1 MAGLDREVELQIR
14 AQDYSGKTINEVKNN
29 LKKLRDEFAKQSQ
42 AAQTGQADIA
52 KFEQTIK
59 ELVAT
64 TDQLATLRKQAKNF
78 EELGNNIQ
86 DMRTKL
92 SKLQT
97 DETALLN
104 TISQTGNATK
114 AQAGALKRLQD
125 NIVSLTNKI
134 DKADTSWN
142 KQRLELELLGVSTRD
157 LTKEQTRLSV
167 AQQIAL
173 RMLAQQRAAQKNV
186 VATQNAATAAIDA
199 QTRALERQAQAAK
212 AANTAN
218 RVNNNR
224 PTTNTTRQSTSDA
237 LRNAQMPSNQ
247 RTTQSL
253 GGMAGVIQSSNRIIQ
268 AGTQDLK
275 EYENALNLVATASQ
289 RLKTLANLADVFQRQ
304 KEAVDKTG
312 AEYQQLRAEFKQL
325 EKAMTGTGAVTQQQ
339 EARFNELA
347 ARLQNVSARLT
358 QERTELA
365 QTRSELQQAGVST
378 KNFAGTQQQLIN
390 MSNQLA
396 ATQNNLQNAL
406 ARTRQQQEAQAAAAK
421 AAAQAQQQAAL
432 QNAIR
437 QQTQAINQQRQSL
450 IDLVNIERQRVATQS
465 QLASAVQNA
474 LNPQRQYLQTLQS
487 TAQTIVSTRT
497 VYRNTESDINELRAA
512 QERLVASQKRLQQ
525 IAGQIDDYQRQKQA
539 VVAMRNEYN
548 QLRQRANQL
557 AQTLRSGNGTQQQVA
572 EYQRLIQ
579 TMNRMGAEYAQS
591 RVALDRMDAELRQ
604 AGVQTN
610 NLAQSQQRLIRSARA
625 STNALNQLNA
635 AIQNNIREQRNLHG
649 GLGRGINASRTSL
662 DFFQRLRGQVL
673 ALTSAYIGLY
683 GAIGLFNKVI
693 QAGKDGYQLKLYTE
707 ILADPESAWGKETTA
722 SGMEKYFRDTA
733 ERMGLRLQD
742 VINDGG
748 KFFMASRDS
757 GIKMNQAQFT
767 FEQFSGLGS
776 LMGVDKETQAGIMKA
791 LTQMFAK
798 GKVQAE
804 ELRGQLGDRMPQ
816 AVSLFTKALGVTSAE
831 FEKMLKDGKVTSDV
845 ILQAGQQ
852 IEKTYGKQMQKAFS
866 TLTSEQNRLSN
877 SFQNWLRLINDAGV
891 AENFK
896 QLVIELT
903 QFFKSDTGKEWA
915 MRIAEVLNVVINGLR
930 WCVKNANLLI
940 TVFGALFAMF
950 AIQAVAAVAIGFMRL
965 AANMNFVKKAAK
977 GALEYLLKFARVLPA
992 TGMAGLG
999 FMQVLAL
1006 IVKAFARLFV
1016 FVTIGK
1022 AILQTFEKLSGEA
1035 ITFESVFRN
1044 VVDAIILMF
1053 DVMDM
1058 LLDGLTTAIAY
1069 VAETISD
1076 VFVAILGDS
1085 KTASEESSKLWGAS
1099 LGNTEGGFTGLLQ
1112 VASNVMD
1119 AIVAAVKS
1127 AVIISGGWLD
1137 VLIRKLKLEDASF
1150 DEVNASKIY
1159 DDIATEQMENGFAAR
1174 LNRRIAD
1181 RKAQPQKQSIGGGTK
1196 LTDLSTNKTPDAEE
1210 DEKAQQRI
1218 EKEREKAERA
1228 REKAEQAALKRLE
1241 KQLEYQKAIQWYLKS
1256 AQGLLK
1262 AEQDS
1267 GNYAAYMKRLYAETQ
1282 GRYAAPTTTAT
1293 VSRAS
1298 STEVANQIAQQVN
1311 YKINPSVQGLRRKAG
1326 AEAAGSA
1333 HGGTYAAAR
1342 IIQDELGN
1350 ELRWFSAFRDRYHVG
1365 TTSKHNQGL
1374 AFDATFNTGVRGSDK
1389 AIAAL
1394 TNALNKLGYVSG
1406 RDYKILDE
1414 YRVPSK
1420 RSTGGHLH
1428 FQWQNAQIA
1437 EMFAK
1442 GLRGSGGVPV
1452 TVKSG
1457 SDDAYKAER
1466 AVWQTER
1473 RESQFAQ
1480 NAESFMEK
1488 ADALQAEILN
1498 KAREQSVDLLRNNGL
1513 TVDALMN
1520 KASVEIDVQNPL
1532 SVDEISNAFDKL
1544 IKPDFE
1550 RQANETA
1557 ALLYAQLKEDVGTE
1571 QARAMFDAYLPK
1583 VKLLYNEKAKEE
1595 LGKIIDERFSAIVEK
1610 GNIQS
1615 EASDNYLNA
1624 LKAQVLA
1631 GTLAPDDA
1639 MRKMQRFQEGITA
1652 EIKRQI
1658 AAIDAFL
1665 SSEAAKNLP
1674 APQLAKM
1681 QMQREDLAA
1690 KIGSGSAGSPNAAR
1704 EQADAMFEAQ
1714 VSKINAE
1721 LEQRKAQEELLIT
1734 MYRNGQI
1741 TQEAYYAKLNE
1752 QMSESDVRLQ
1762 SLVASAQQLQAA
1774 FGDVASASATLAL
1787 ENATNNAA
1795 VSIGKL
1801 NQEQENAKAI
1811 NEELKNGFVSTFK
1824 AGAQA
1829 IAGMVTGQKTL
1840 ADGFMDV
1847 MAAFGQWAADFLMKI
1862 AEMILQQLLLNA
1874 LQGAF
1879 GGASMTGGLGGA
1891 MASVMT
1897 GITAAKRHNGGLAG
1911 QGVGRSYS
1919 PLVFA
1924 NAPRYHTGGIVG
1936 LQPNEVPAI
1945 LQRGEEVLTK
1955 QDPRHRNN
1963 GGASGSS
1970 GSEQPITVVNS
1981 FDPIDALGKA
1991 LASTKGRKVLIKAS
2005 SKERKA
2011 FRSFR

>member
-14 AQDYSGKTINEVKNN
+14 AQDYSGKTIKEVKNN

-42 AAQTGQADIA
+42 AAQTGQVDIA
-52 KFEQTIK
+52 KYEQTIK

-78 EELGNNIQ
+78 EELGKNIN
-86 DMRTKL
+86 DMRTQL
-92 SKLQT
+92 SKLQA
-97 DETALLN
+97 DEVALQN
-104 TISQTGNATK
+104 TIAQTGAATK
-114 AQAGALKRLQD
+114 AQAGALKHLQSS
-125 NIVSLTNKI
+125 ITSLTSKI

-157 LTKEQTRLSV
+157 LAKEQIRLSL
-167 AQQIAL
+167 AQQVAL
-173 RMLAQQRAAQKNV
+173 RMLANQRNAQKSI
-186 VATQNAATAAIDA
+186 VATQNAATAAIEA
-199 QTRALERQAQAAK
+199 QTRALERQAQASR
-212 AANTAN
+212 AANAASK
-218 RVNNNR
+218 VNSSK
-224 PTTNTTRQSTSDA
+224 PTTNAIRQSTSDA
-237 LRNAQMPSNQ
+237 LRNAQMSNNQ
-247 RTTQSL
+247 RATQSL
-253 GGMAGVIQSSNRIIQ
+253 GGMASVIQSSNRIIQ
-268 AGTQDLK
+268 TGTQDLK
-275 EYENALNLVATASQ
+275 EYENALNLVGNASQ
-289 RLKTLANLADVFQRQ
+289 RLKTLANLADTFQRQ

-312 AEYQQLRAEFKQL
+312 AEYQQLLTEFKQL
-325 EKAMTGTGAVTQQQ
+325 EKALTGTGVVTKQQ

-365 QTRSELQQAGVST
+365 QTRAELQQAGVST

-406 ARTRQQQEAQAAAAK
+406 ARTRQQQEAQAQAAK
-421 AAAQAQQQAAL
+421 AAALAQQQAAL

-437 QQTQAINQQRQSL
+437 QQTQAISQQRQSL

-465 QLASAVQNA
+465 QLASAIQNA
-474 LNPQRQYLQTLQS
+474 LNPQRKYLETLQA

-548 QLRQRANQL
+548 QLRQKANQL

-635 AIQNNIREQRNLHG
+635 AIQNNIREQRNLNG
-649 GLGRGINASRTSL
+649 RFGRGINASRTSL

-683 GAIGLFNKVI
+683 GAIELFNKVI

-733 ERMGLRLQD
+733 DRMGLRLQD

-748 KFFMASRDS
+748 KFFMASRDT
-757 GIKMNQAQFT
+757 GIKMNQAQFI

-776 LMGVDKETQAGIMKA
+776 VMGVDKETQAGIMKA

-798 GKVQAE
+798 NKVQAE

-831 FEKMLKDGKVTSDV
+831 FEKMLEDGKVTSDV
-845 ILQAGQQ
+845 IFQAGQQ

-877 SFQNWLRLINDAGV
+877 SFQDWLRLINDAGV
-891 AENFK
+891 ADNFK

-915 MRIAEVLNVVINGLR
+915 MRMVEALNIVINGLR

-940 TVFGALFAMF
+940 TVFGSLFATF

-992 TGMAGLG
+992 AGMAGMG

-1016 FVTIGK
+1016 LVTIGK

-1035 ITFESVFRN
+1035 ITFESILHN
-1044 VVDAIILMF
+1044 VIDTLTLVF

-1058 LLDGLTTAIAY
+1058 LLDGLTTTIVY

-1127 AVIISGGWLD
+1127 AVIVVGGWLD

-1150 DEVNASKIY
+1150 DEINAAKIY
-1159 DDIATEQMENGFAAR
+1159 DDIATEQSQNGFASR
-1174 LNRRIAD
+1174 LNARIAS

-1210 DEKAQQRI
+1210 DAKAQQRI
-1218 EKEREKAERA
+1218 EQEREKAERA

-1282 GRYAAPTTTAT
+1282 GRYAASYVQPSSVSTSAPITQSFSEFDKRLTASLKRNAVAFGGT
-1293 VSRAS
+1293 IHGECAKGVRVGLEKAFGTRLGGMGNGNQLIGNLVRSGKARQLGYKEIAFDPKTYAPQVGDIMSLSRTSTRAGSRAGH
-1298 STEVANQIAQQVN
+1298 VAI
-1311 YKINPSVQGLRRKAG
+1311 RG
-1326 AEAAGSA
+1326 ADSW
-1333 HGGTYAAAR
+1333 YADGKQNRA
-1342 IIQDELGN
+1342 LGN
-1350 ELRWFSAFRDRYHVG
+1350 TIAFKEQDYRNILNGNITVRVLRLANKSGKDLPIG
-1365 TTSKHNQGL
+1365 SKQ
-1374 AFDATFNTGVRGSDK
+1374 
-1389 AIAAL
+1389 
-1394 TNALNKLGYVSG
+1394 
-1406 RDYKILDE
+1406 
-1414 YRVPSK
+1414 
-1420 RSTGGHLH
+1420 
-1428 FQWQNAQIA
+1428 
-1437 EMFAK
+1437 
-1442 GLRGSGGVPV
+1442 PV
-1452 TVKSG
+1452 TA
-1457 SDDAYKAER
+1457 DDWKAEK
-1466 AVWQTER
+1466 

-1488 ADALQAEILN
+1488 ADELQAEIL
-1498 KAREQSVDLLRNNGL
+1498 KRAREQSTDLLRNNGI
-1513 TVDALMN
+1513 TVEALMN
-1520 KASVEIDVQNPL
+1520 RAEIDVQNPL
-1532 SVDEISNAFDKL
+1532 SVDEISNAFERL
-1544 IKPDFE
+1544 IKPDFD
-1550 RQANETA
+1550 RQAEETA

-1583 VKLLYNEKAKEE
+1583 VKSLYNEKAKEE

-1615 EASDNYLNA
+1615 EASGNYLNA

-1681 QMQREDLAA
+1681 QMQREELAA

-1774 FGDVASASATLAL
+1774 FGGVASASATLAL
-1787 ENATNNAA
+1787 ENATNSAA

-1874 LQGAF
+1874 LQDAF
-1879 GGASMTGGLGGA
+1879 GGESMTGGLGGA
-1891 MASVMT
+1891 IARAIT

-1911 QGVGRSYS
+1911 QGVGRLYS

-1963 GGASGSS
+1963 GGASGNS

>member
-14 AQDYSGKTINEVKNN
+14 AQDYSGKTIKEVKNN

-52 KFEQTIK
+52 KYEQTIK

-78 EELGNNIQ
+78 EELGKNIN
-86 DMRTKL
+86 DMRTQL
-92 SKLQT
+92 SKLQA
-97 DETALLN
+97 DEVALQN
-104 TISQTGNATK
+104 TIAQTGAATK
-114 AQAGALKRLQD
+114 AQAGALKHLQSS
-125 NIVSLTNKI
+125 ITSLTSKI
-134 DKADTSWN
+134 DKADTAWN

-157 LTKEQTRLSV
+157 LVKEQNRLSL

-173 RMLAQQRAAQKNV
+173 RMLANQRNAQKSII
-186 VATQNAATAAIDA
+186 ATQNAATAAIEA
-199 QTRALERQAQAAK
+199 QTRALERQAQASR
-212 AANTAN
+212 AANAASK
-218 RVNNNR
+218 VNSSK
-224 PTTNTTRQSTSDA
+224 PTTNTIRPSTSDA
-237 LRNAQMPSNQ
+237 LRNAQMSNNQ
-247 RTTQSL
+247 RATQSL
-253 GGMAGVIQSSNRIIQ
+253 GGMASVIQSSNRIIQ
-268 AGTQDLK
+268 TGTQDLK
-275 EYENALNLVATASQ
+275 EYENALNLVGNASQ
-289 RLKTLANLADVFQRQ
+289 RLKTLANLADTFQRQ

-312 AEYQQLRAEFKQL
+312 AEYQQLHTEFKQL
-325 EKAMTGTGAVTQQQ
+325 EKALTGTGAVTKQQ

-347 ARLQNVSARLT
+347 ARLLNVSARLT

-365 QTRSELQQAGVST
+365 QTRAELQQAGVST

-406 ARTRQQQEAQAAAAK
+406 ARTRQQQEAAK
-421 AAAQAQQQAAL
+421 AAALAQQQAAL

-465 QLASAVQNA
+465 QLASAIQNA
-474 LNPQRQYLQTLQS
+474 LNPQRKYLETLQA

-548 QLRQRANQL
+548 QLRQKANQL

-635 AIQNNIREQRNLHG
+635 AIQNNIREQRNLNG
-649 GLGRGINASRTSL
+649 SFGRGINTSRTSL

-767 FEQFSGLGS
+767 FEQFSGLGG

-915 MRIAEVLNVVINGLR
+915 MRIAEALNVVINGLR
-930 WCVKNANLLI
+930 WSVKNANVLI
-940 TVFGALFAMF
+940 TVFGSLFAMF
-950 AIQAVAAVAIGFMRL
+950 AIQAVAALAIGFMRL
-965 AANMNFVKKAAK
+965 AANMNFVKTAAK
-977 GALEYLLKFARVLPA
+977 GALEYLLKFARVLPTA
-992 TGMAGLG
+992 GMAGMG
-999 FMQVLAL
+999 FVQVLTL

-1044 VVDAIILMF
+1044 VVDTIILVF
-1053 DVMDM
+1053 DVMDV

-1085 KTASEESSKLWGAS
+1085 KTASEKSSKLWGAS

-1127 AVIISGGWLD
+1127 AVIVAGGWLD
-1137 VLIRKLKLEDASF
+1137 VLVRKLKLEDASF
-1150 DEVNASKIY
+1150 DEINAAKIY
-1159 DDIATEQMENGFAAR
+1159 DDIATEQSKNGFAAR
-1174 LNRRIAD
+1174 LNARIAS

-1210 DEKAQQRI
+1210 DAKAQQRI

-1282 GRYAAPTTTAT
+1282 GRYAASYVQPSSVSTSAPITQSFSEFDKRLTASLKRNAVAFGGT
-1293 VSRAS
+1293 IHGECAKGVRVGLEKAFGTRLGGLGNGNQLIGNLVRSGKAKQLGYKEIAFDPRTYVPQVGDIMSLSRTSTRAGSRAGH
-1298 STEVANQIAQQVN
+1298 VAMRGTDSWYADGKQNRSFGNTIAFKEQDYRNILNGKVT
-1311 YKINPSVQGLRRKAG
+1311 VRVLRLANKSG
-1326 AEAAGSA
+1326 K
-1333 HGGTYAAAR
+1333 
-1342 IIQDELGN
+1342 ELPIDG
-1350 ELRWFSAFRDRYHVG
+1350 
-1365 TTSKHNQGL
+1365 KQ
-1374 AFDATFNTGVRGSDK
+1374 
-1389 AIAAL
+1389 
-1394 TNALNKLGYVSG
+1394 
-1406 RDYKILDE
+1406 
-1414 YRVPSK
+1414 
-1420 RSTGGHLH
+1420 
-1428 FQWQNAQIA
+1428 
-1437 EMFAK
+1437 
-1442 GLRGSGGVPV
+1442 PV
-1452 TVKSG
+1452 TA
-1457 SDDAYKAER
+1457 DDWK
-1466 AVWQTER
+1466 TEK

-1488 ADALQAEILN
+1488 ADELQAEIL
-1498 KAREQSVDLLRNNGL
+1498 KRAREQSADLLRNNGITVEAL
-1513 TVDALMN
+1513 TN
-1520 KASVEIDVQNPL
+1520 DVQNPL
-1532 SVDEISNAFDKL
+1532 SVDEISNAFERL
-1544 IKPDFE
+1544 IKPDFD
-1550 RQANETA
+1550 RQAEETA

-1583 VKLLYNEKAKEE
+1583 VKSLYNEKAKEE

-1615 EASDNYLNA
+1615 EASANYLNA

-1631 GTLAPDDA
+1631 GTLAPDEA

-1681 QMQREDLAA
+1681 QMQREELAA

-1774 FGDVASASATLAL
+1774 FGGVASASTTLAL
-1787 ENATNNAA
+1787 ENATNSAA

-1840 ADGFMDV
+1840 GDGFMDV

-1879 GGASMTGGLGGA
+1879 GGESMTGGLGGA
-1891 MASVMT
+1891 TASVLT

>member
-14 AQDYSGKTINEVKNN
+14 AQDYSGKTIKEVKNN

-52 KFEQTIK
+52 KYEQTIK

-78 EELGNNIQ
+78 EELGKNIN
-86 DMRTKL
+86 DMRTQL
-92 SKLQT
+92 SKLQA
-97 DETALLN
+97 DEVALQN
-104 TISQTGNATK
+104 TITQTGAATK
-114 AQAGALKRLQD
+114 AQAGALKHLQSS
-125 NIVSLTNKI
+125 ITSLTSKI
-134 DKADTSWN
+134 DKADTAWN

-157 LTKEQTRLSV
+157 LVKEQNRLSL

-173 RMLAQQRAAQKNV
+173 RMLANQRNAQKSI
-186 VATQNAATAAIDA
+186 VATQNAATAAIEA
-199 QTRALERQAQAAK
+199 QTRALERQAQASR
-212 AANTAN
+212 AANAASK
-218 RVNNNR
+218 VNSSK
-224 PTTNTTRQSTSDA
+224 PTTNAIRQSTSDA
-237 LRNAQMPSNQ
+237 LRNAQMSNNQ
-247 RTTQSL
+247 RATQSL
-253 GGMAGVIQSSNRIIQ
+253 GGMASVIQSSNRIIQ
-268 AGTQDLK
+268 TGTQDLK
-275 EYENALNLVATASQ
+275 EYENALNLVGNASQ
-289 RLKTLANLADVFQRQ
+289 RLKTLANLVDTFQRQ

-312 AEYQQLRAEFKQL
+312 AEYQQLLTEFKQL
-325 EKAMTGTGAVTQQQ
+325 EKALTGTGAVTQQQ

-365 QTRSELQQAGVST
+365 QTRAELQQAGVST

-406 ARTRQQQEAQAAAAK
+406 ARTRQQQEAQAQAAK
-421 AAAQAQQQAAL
+421 AQQQAAL

-437 QQTQAINQQRQSL
+437 QQTQAISQQRQSL

-465 QLASAVQNA
+465 QLASAIQNA
-474 LNPQRQYLQTLQS
+474 LNPQRKYLETLQA

-548 QLRQRANQL
+548 QLRQKANQL

-635 AIQNNIREQRNLHG
+635 AIQNNIREQRNLNG
-649 GLGRGINASRTSL
+649 SFGRGINTSRTSL

-722 SGMEKYFRDTA
+722 RGMEKYFRDTA

-767 FEQFSGLGS
+767 FEQFSGLGG

-915 MRIAEVLNVVINGLR
+915 MRIAEGLNVVINGLR

-965 AANMNFVKKAAK
+965 AANMNFVKTAAK
-977 GALEYLLKFARVLPA
+977 GAVEYLLEFARVLPA
-992 TGMAGLG
+992 TGMAGMG
-999 FMQVLAL
+999 FVQVLAL
-1006 IVKAFARLFV
+1006 IVKAFARLLV

-1058 LLDGLTTAIAY
+1058 LLDGLTTSIAY
-1069 VAETISD
+1069 VAETISN

-1085 KTASEESSKLWGAS
+1085 KTASEKSSKLWAAS

-1127 AVIISGGWLD
+1127 AVIVAGGWLD
-1137 VLIRKLKLEDASF
+1137 VLVRKLKLEDASF
-1150 DEVNASKIY
+1150 DEINAAKIY
-1159 DDIATEQMENGFAAR
+1159 DDIATEQSKNGFAAR
-1174 LNRRIAD
+1174 LNARIAS
-1181 RKAQPQKQSIGGGTK
+1181 RKAQPPKQSIGGGTK

-1282 GRYAAPTTTAT
+1282 GRYAASYVQPSTSAPITQSFSEFDKSLTASLKRNAVAFGGT
-1293 VSRAS
+1293 IHGECAKGVRVGLEKAFGTRLGGLGNGNQLIGNLVRSGKARQLGYKEIAFDPRTYVPQVGDIMSLSRTSTRAGSRAGH
-1298 STEVANQIAQQVN
+1298 VAI
-1311 YKINPSVQGLRRKAG
+1311 
-1326 AEAAGSA
+1326 
-1333 HGGTYAAAR
+1333 
-1342 IIQDELGN
+1342 
-1350 ELRWFSAFRDRYHVG
+1350 
-1365 TTSKHNQGL
+1365 
-1374 AFDATFNTGVRGSDK
+1374 RGSDLWY
-1389 AIAAL
+1389 ADGRQNRSIGNTIAFKEQDYRSI
-1394 TNALNKLGYVSG
+1394 LNGNITVRVLRLANKSG
-1406 RDYKILDE
+1406 KDL
-1414 YRVPSK
+1414 
-1420 RSTGGHLH
+1420 
-1428 FQWQNAQIA
+1428 QQ
-1437 EMFAK
+1437 
-1442 GLRGSGGVPV
+1442 PV
-1452 TVKSG
+1452 TA
-1457 SDDAYKAER
+1457 DDWKAEK
-1466 AVWQTER
+1466 
-1473 RESQFAQ
+1473 RESQFVQ

-1488 ADALQAEILN
+1488 ADELQAEIL
-1498 KAREQSVDLLRNNGL
+1498 KRAREQSTDLLRNNGI
-1513 TVDALMN
+1513 TVEALMN
-1520 KASVEIDVQNPL
+1520 RAEIDVQNPL
-1532 SVDEISNAFDKL
+1532 SVDEISNAFERL
-1544 IKPDFE
+1544 IKPDFD
-1550 RQANETA
+1550 RQAEETA

-1583 VKLLYNEKAKEE
+1583 VKSLYNEKAKEE
-1595 LGKIIDERFSAIVEK
+1595 LGKIIDERFSAIMEK

-1615 EASDNYLNA
+1615 EARDNYLNA

-1674 APQLAKM
+1674 APRLAKM
-1681 QMQREDLAA
+1681 QMQREELAA
-1690 KIGSGSAGSPNAAR
+1690 KIGSGSAGAPNAAR
-1704 EQADAMFEAQ
+1704 EQADAMFETQ

-1774 FGDVASASATLAL
+1774 FGGVASASATLAL
-1787 ENATNNAA
+1787 ENATNSAT

-1862 AEMILQQLLLNA
+1862 AEMILQQLLFNA

-1879 GGASMTGGLGGA
+1879 GGASMTGGLGGV
-1891 MASVMT
+1891 MSSVMT

>member
-14 AQDYSGKTINEVKNN
+14 AQDYSGKTIKEVKNN

-52 KFEQTIK
+52 KYEQTIK

-78 EELGNNIQ
+78 EELGKNIN
-86 DMRTKL
+86 DMRTQL
-92 SKLQT
+92 SKLQA
-97 DETALLN
+97 DEVALQN
-104 TISQTGNATK
+104 TIAQTGAATK
-114 AQAGALKRLQD
+114 AQAGALKHLQSS
-125 NIVSLTNKI
+125 ITSLTSKI
-134 DKADTSWN
+134 DKADTAWN

-157 LTKEQTRLSV
+157 LVKEQNRLSL

-173 RMLAQQRAAQKNV
+173 RMLANQRNAQKSI
-186 VATQNAATAAIDA
+186 VATQNAATAAIEA
-199 QTRALERQAQAAK
+199 QTRALERQAQASR
-212 AANTAN
+212 AANAASK
-218 RVNNNR
+218 VNSSK
-224 PTTNTTRQSTSDA
+224 PTTNAIRQSTSDA
-237 LRNAQMPSNQ
+237 LRNAQMSNNQ
-247 RTTQSL
+247 RATQSL
-253 GGMAGVIQSSNRIIQ
+253 GGMASVIQSSNRIIQ
-268 AGTQDLK
+268 TGTQDLK
-275 EYENALNLVATASQ
+275 EYENALNLVGNASQ
-289 RLKTLANLADVFQRQ
+289 RLKTLANLVDTFQRQ

-312 AEYQQLRAEFKQL
+312 AEYQQLLTEFKQL
-325 EKAMTGTGAVTQQQ
+325 EKALTGTGAVTQQQ

-365 QTRSELQQAGVST
+365 QTRAELQQAGVST

-406 ARTRQQQEAQAAAAK
+406 ARTRQQQEAQAQAAK
-421 AAAQAQQQAAL
+421 AQQQAAL

-437 QQTQAINQQRQSL
+437 QQTQAISQQRQSL

-465 QLASAVQNA
+465 QLASAIQNA
-474 LNPQRQYLQTLQS
+474 LNPQRKYLETLQA

-548 QLRQRANQL
+548 QLRQKANQL

-635 AIQNNIREQRNLHG
+635 AIQNNIREQRNLNG
-649 GLGRGINASRTSL
+649 SFGRGINTSRTSL

-722 SGMEKYFRDTA
+722 RGMEKYFRDTA

-767 FEQFSGLGS
+767 FEQFSGLGG

-915 MRIAEVLNVVINGLR
+915 MRIAEGLNVVINGLR

-977 GALEYLLKFARVLPA
+977 GAVEYLLEFARVLPA
-992 TGMAGLG
+992 TGMAGMG
-999 FMQVLAL
+999 FVQVLAL
-1006 IVKAFARLFV
+1006 IVKAFARLLV

-1069 VAETISD
+1069 VAETISN

-1085 KTASEESSKLWGAS
+1085 KTASEKSSKLWAAS

-1127 AVIISGGWLD
+1127 AVIVAGGWLD
-1137 VLIRKLKLEDASF
+1137 VLVRKLKLEDASF
-1150 DEVNASKIY
+1150 DEINAAKIY
-1159 DDIATEQMENGFAAR
+1159 EDIATEQSKNGFAAR
-1174 LNRRIAD
+1174 LNARIAS
-1181 RKAQPQKQSIGGGTK
+1181 RKAQPPKQSIGGGTK
-1196 LTDLSTNKTPDAEE
+1196 LTDLSPNKTPDAEE

-1282 GRYAAPTTTAT
+1282 GRYAASYVQPSTSAPITQSFSEFDKSLTASLKRNAVAFGGT
-1293 VSRAS
+1293 IHGECAKGVRVGLEKAFGTRLGGLGNGNQLIGNLVRSGKARQLGYKEIAFDPRTYVPQVGDIMSLSRTSTRAGSRAGH
-1298 STEVANQIAQQVN
+1298 VAI
-1311 YKINPSVQGLRRKAG
+1311 
-1326 AEAAGSA
+1326 
-1333 HGGTYAAAR
+1333 
-1342 IIQDELGN
+1342 
-1350 ELRWFSAFRDRYHVG
+1350 
-1365 TTSKHNQGL
+1365 
-1374 AFDATFNTGVRGSDK
+1374 RGSDLWY
-1389 AIAAL
+1389 ADGRQNRSIGNTIAFKEQDYRSI
-1394 TNALNKLGYVSG
+1394 LNGNITVRVLRLANKSG
-1406 RDYKILDE
+1406 KDL
-1414 YRVPSK
+1414 
-1420 RSTGGHLH
+1420 
-1428 FQWQNAQIA
+1428 QQ
-1437 EMFAK
+1437 
-1442 GLRGSGGVPV
+1442 PV
-1452 TVKSG
+1452 TA
-1457 SDDAYKAER
+1457 DDWKAEK
-1466 AVWQTER
+1466 
-1473 RESQFAQ
+1473 RESQFVQ

-1488 ADALQAEILN
+1488 ADELQAEIL
-1498 KAREQSVDLLRNNGL
+1498 KRAREQSTDLLRNNGI
-1513 TVDALMN
+1513 TVEALMN
-1520 KASVEIDVQNPL
+1520 RAEIDVQNPL
-1532 SVDEISNAFDKL
+1532 SVDEISNAFERL
-1544 IKPDFE
+1544 IKPDFD
-1550 RQANETA
+1550 RQAEETA

-1583 VKLLYNEKAKEE
+1583 VKSLYNEKAKEE
-1595 LGKIIDERFSAIVEK
+1595 LGKIIDERFSAIMEK

-1615 EASDNYLNA
+1615 EARDNYFNA

-1681 QMQREDLAA
+1681 QMQREELAA
-1690 KIGSGSAGSPNAAR
+1690 KIGSGSAGAPNAAR
-1704 EQADAMFEAQ
+1704 EQADAMFETQ

-1774 FGDVASASATLAL
+1774 FGGVASASATLAL
-1787 ENATNNAA
+1787 ENATNSAT

-1862 AEMILQQLLLNA
+1862 AEMILQQLLFNA

-1879 GGASMTGGLGGA
+1879 GGASMTGGLGGV
-1891 MASVMT
+1891 MSSVMT

>member
-14 AQDYSGKTINEVKNN
+14 AQDYSGKTIKEVKNN

-52 KFEQTIK
+52 KYEQTIK

-78 EELGNNIQ
+78 EELGKNIN
-86 DMRTKL
+86 DMRTQL
-92 SKLQT
+92 SKLQA
-97 DETALLN
+97 DEVALQN
-104 TISQTGNATK
+104 TIAQTGAATK
-114 AQAGALKRLQD
+114 AQAGALKHLQSS
-125 NIVSLTNKI
+125 ITSLTSKI
-134 DKADTSWN
+134 DKADTAWN

-157 LTKEQTRLSV
+157 LVKEQNRLSL

-173 RMLAQQRAAQKNV
+173 RMLANQRNAQKSI
-186 VATQNAATAAIDA
+186 VATQNAATAAIEA
-199 QTRALERQAQAAK
+199 QTRALERQAQASR
-212 AANTAN
+212 AANAASK
-218 RVNNNR
+218 VNSSK
-224 PTTNTTRQSTSDA
+224 PTTNAIRQSTSDA
-237 LRNAQMPSNQ
+237 LRNAQMSNNQ
-247 RTTQSL
+247 RATQSL
-253 GGMAGVIQSSNRIIQ
+253 GGMASVIQSSNRIIQ
-268 AGTQDLK
+268 TGTQDLK
-275 EYENALNLVATASQ
+275 EYENALNLVGNASQ
-289 RLKTLANLADVFQRQ
+289 RLKTLANLVDTFQRQ

-312 AEYQQLRAEFKQL
+312 AEYQQLLTEFKQL
-325 EKAMTGTGAVTQQQ
+325 EKALTGTGAVTQQQ

-365 QTRSELQQAGVST
+365 QTRAELQQAGVST

-406 ARTRQQQEAQAAAAK
+406 ARTRQQQEAQAQAAK
-421 AAAQAQQQAAL
+421 AQQQAAL

-437 QQTQAINQQRQSL
+437 QQTQAISQQRQSL

-465 QLASAVQNA
+465 QLASAIQNA
-474 LNPQRQYLQTLQS
+474 LNPQRKYLETLQA

-548 QLRQRANQL
+548 QLRQKANQL

-635 AIQNNIREQRNLHG
+635 AIQNNIREQRNLNG
-649 GLGRGINASRTSL
+649 SFGRGINTSRTSL

-722 SGMEKYFRDTA
+722 RGMEKYFRDTA

-767 FEQFSGLGS
+767 FEQFSGLGG

-915 MRIAEVLNVVINGLR
+915 MRIAEGLNVVINGLR

-965 AANMNFVKKAAK
+965 AASMNFVKKAAK

-992 TGMAGLG
+992 TGMAGMG
-999 FMQVLAL
+999 FVQVLAL
-1006 IVKAFARLFV
+1006 IVKAFARLLV

-1069 VAETISD
+1069 VAETISN

-1085 KTASEESSKLWGAS
+1085 KTASEKSSKLWAAS

-1127 AVIISGGWLD
+1127 AVIVAGGWLD
-1137 VLIRKLKLEDASF
+1137 VLVRKLKLEDASF
-1150 DEVNASKIY
+1150 DEINAAKIY
-1159 DDIATEQMENGFAAR
+1159 DDIATEQSKNGFAAR
-1174 LNRRIAD
+1174 LNARIAS
-1181 RKAQPQKQSIGGGTK
+1181 RKAQPPKQSIGGGTK

-1282 GRYAAPTTTAT
+1282 GRYAASYVQPSTSAPITQSFSEFDKSLTASLKRNAVAFGGT
-1293 VSRAS
+1293 IHGECAKGVRVGLEKAFGTRLGGLGNGNQVIGNLVRSGKARQLGYKEIAFDPRTYVPQVGDIMSLSRTSTRAGSRAGH
-1298 STEVANQIAQQVN
+1298 VAI
-1311 YKINPSVQGLRRKAG
+1311 
-1326 AEAAGSA
+1326 
-1333 HGGTYAAAR
+1333 
-1342 IIQDELGN
+1342 
-1350 ELRWFSAFRDRYHVG
+1350 
-1365 TTSKHNQGL
+1365 
-1374 AFDATFNTGVRGSDK
+1374 RGSDLWY
-1389 AIAAL
+1389 ADGRQNRSIGNTIAFKEQDYRSI
-1394 TNALNKLGYVSG
+1394 LNGNITVRVLRLANKSG
-1406 RDYKILDE
+1406 KDL
-1414 YRVPSK
+1414 
-1420 RSTGGHLH
+1420 
-1428 FQWQNAQIA
+1428 QQ
-1437 EMFAK
+1437 
-1442 GLRGSGGVPV
+1442 PV
-1452 TVKSG
+1452 TA
-1457 SDDAYKAER
+1457 DDWKAEK
-1466 AVWQTER
+1466 
-1473 RESQFAQ
+1473 RESQFVQ

-1488 ADALQAEILN
+1488 ADELQAEIL
-1498 KAREQSVDLLRNNGL
+1498 KRAREQSTDLLRNNGI
-1513 TVDALMN
+1513 TVEALMN
-1520 KASVEIDVQNPL
+1520 RAEIDVQNPL
-1532 SVDEISNAFDKL
+1532 SVDEISNAFERL
-1544 IKPDFE
+1544 IKPDFD
-1550 RQANETA
+1550 RQAEETA

-1583 VKLLYNEKAKEE
+1583 VKSLYNEKAKEE
-1595 LGKIIDERFSAIVEK
+1595 LGKIIDERFSAIMEK

-1615 EASDNYLNA
+1615 EARDNYFNA

-1681 QMQREDLAA
+1681 QMQREELAA

-1704 EQADAMFEAQ
+1704 EQADAMFETQ

-1774 FGDVASASATLAL
+1774 FGGVASASATLAL
-1787 ENATNNAA
+1787 ENATNSAT

-1862 AEMILQQLLLNA
+1862 AEMILQQLLFNA

-1879 GGASMTGGLGGA
+1879 GGASMTGGLGGV
-1891 MASVMT
+1891 MSSVMT

>member
-14 AQDYSGKTINEVKNN
+14 AQDYSGKTIKEVKNN

-52 KFEQTIK
+52 KYEQTIK

-78 EELGNNIQ
+78 EELGKNIN
-86 DMRTKL
+86 DMRTQL
-92 SKLQT
+92 SKLQA
-97 DETALLN
+97 DEAALQN
-104 TISQTGNATK
+104 TIAQTGTATK
-114 AQAGALKRLQD
+114 AQAGALKHLQSS
-125 NIVSLTNKI
+125 ITSLTSKI

-157 LTKEQTRLSV
+157 LVKEQNRLSL

-173 RMLAQQRAAQKNV
+173 RMLANQRNAQKSV
-186 VATQNAATAAIDA
+186 VATQNAATAAIEA
-199 QTRALERQAQAAK
+199 QTRALERQAQASR
-212 AANTAN
+212 AANAASK
-218 RVNNNR
+218 VNSSK
-224 PTTNTTRQSTSDA
+224 PTTNATRQSTSDA
-237 LRNAQMPSNQ
+237 LRNAQMSNNQ
-247 RTTQSL
+247 RATQSL
-253 GGMAGVIQSSNRIIQ
+253 GGMASVIQSSNRIIQ
-268 AGTQDLK
+268 TGTQDLK
-275 EYENALNLVATASQ
+275 EYENALNLVGNASQ
-289 RLKTLANLADVFQRQ
+289 RLKTLANLADTFQRQ

-312 AEYQQLRAEFKQL
+312 AEYQQLRTEFKQL
-325 EKAMTGTGAVTQQQ
+325 EKALTGTGAVTKQQ

-365 QTRSELQQAGVST
+365 QTRAELQQAGVST

-406 ARTRQQQEAQAAAAK
+406 ARTRQQQEAQAQAAK
-421 AAAQAQQQAAL
+421 AAALAQQQAAL

-437 QQTQAINQQRQSL
+437 QQTQAISQQRQSL

-465 QLASAVQNA
+465 QLASAIQNA
-474 LNPQRQYLQTLQS
+474 LNPQRKYLETLQA

-548 QLRQRANQL
+548 QLRQKANQL

-635 AIQNNIREQRNLHG
+635 AIQNNIREQRNLNG
-649 GLGRGINASRTSL
+649 SFGRGINTSRTSL

-683 GAIGLFNKVI
+683 GAIELFNKVI

-903 QFFKSDTGKEWA
+903 QFFKSDAGKEWA
-915 MRIAEVLNVVINGLR
+915 MRIADALNVVINGLR

-940 TVFGALFAMF
+940 TVFGSLFAIF
-950 AIQAVAAVAIGFMRL
+950 AIQAVSAVAIGFMRL
-965 AANMNFVKKAAK
+965 AASMNFVKKAAK

-992 TGMAGLG
+992 TGMAGMG
-999 FMQVLAL
+999 FTQVLAL

-1044 VVDAIILMF
+1044 VIDTLTLVF

-1058 LLDGLTTAIAY
+1058 LLDGLTTTIAY

-1127 AVIISGGWLD
+1127 AVIVAGGWLD
-1137 VLIRKLKLEDASF
+1137 VLVRKLKLEDASF
-1150 DEVNASKIY
+1150 DEINAAKIY
-1159 DDIATEQMENGFAAR
+1159 DDIATEQSKNGFAAR
-1174 LNRRIAD
+1174 LNARIAS

-1282 GRYAAPTTTAT
+1282 GRYAASSVPTASVSTSAPITQSFSEFDKRLTASLKRNAVAFGGT
-1293 VSRAS
+1293 IHGECAKGVRVGLEKAFGTRLGGLGNGNQLIGNLVRSGKARQLGYKEIAFDPKTYAPQVGDIMSLSRTSTRAGSRAGH
-1298 STEVANQIAQQVN
+1298 VAM
-1311 YKINPSVQGLRRKAG
+1311 
-1326 AEAAGSA
+1326 
-1333 HGGTYAAAR
+1333 
-1342 IIQDELGN
+1342 
-1350 ELRWFSAFRDRYHVG
+1350 
-1365 TTSKHNQGL
+1365 
-1374 AFDATFNTGVRGSDK
+1374 RGSDSWYADGK
-1389 AIAAL
+1389 QNRAIGNTIAFKEQDYRSI
-1394 TNALNKLGYVSG
+1394 LNGNITVRVLRLANKSG
-1406 RDYKILDE
+1406 KELPIDGK
-1414 YRVPSK
+1414 
-1420 RSTGGHLH
+1420 
-1428 FQWQNAQIA
+1428 Q
-1437 EMFAK
+1437 
-1442 GLRGSGGVPV
+1442 PV
-1452 TVKSG
+1452 TA
-1457 SDDAYKAER
+1457 DDWKAEK
-1466 AVWQTER
+1466 

-1488 ADALQAEILN
+1488 ADELQAEIL
-1498 KAREQSVDLLRNNGL
+1498 KRAREQSTDLLRNNGI
-1513 TVDALMN
+1513 TVEALMN
-1520 KASVEIDVQNPL
+1520 RAEIDVQNPL
-1532 SVDEISNAFDKL
+1532 SVDEISNAFERL
-1544 IKPDFE
+1544 IKPDFD
-1550 RQANETA
+1550 RQAEETA
-1557 ALLYAQLKEDVGTE
+1557 ALLYAQLKDDVGTE

-1583 VKLLYNEKAKEE
+1583 VKSLYNEKAKEE

-1631 GTLAPDDA
+1631 GTLAPDEA

-1681 QMQREDLAA
+1681 QMQREELAA

-1762 SLVASAQQLQAA
+1762 SLVASAQQLQTA
-1774 FGDVASASATLAL
+1774 FGGVASASATLAL
-1787 ENATNNAA
+1787 ENATNSAA

-1911 QGVGRSYS
+1911 QGVGRLYS

-2011 FRSFR
+2011 FRSFK

>member
-14 AQDYSGKTINEVKNN
+14 AQDYSGKTIKEVKNN

-52 KFEQTIK
+52 KYEQTIK

-78 EELGNNIQ
+78 EELGKNIN
-86 DMRTKL
+86 DMRTQL
-92 SKLQT
+92 SKLQA
-97 DETALLN
+97 DEVALQN
-104 TISQTGNATK
+104 TIAQTGAATK
-114 AQAGALKRLQD
+114 AQAGALKHLQSS
-125 NIVSLTNKI
+125 ITSLTSKI
-134 DKADTSWN
+134 DKADTAWN

-157 LTKEQTRLSV
+157 LVKEQNRLSL

-173 RMLAQQRAAQKNV
+173 RMLANQRNAQKSI
-186 VATQNAATAAIDA
+186 VATQNAATAAIEA
-199 QTRALERQAQAAK
+199 QTRALERQAQASR
-212 AANTAN
+212 AANAASK
-218 RVNNNR
+218 VNSSK
-224 PTTNTTRQSTSDA
+224 PTTNAIRQSTSDA
-237 LRNAQMPSNQ
+237 LRNAQMSNNQ
-247 RTTQSL
+247 RATQSL
-253 GGMAGVIQSSNRIIQ
+253 GGMASVIQSSNRIIQ
-268 AGTQDLK
+268 TGTQDLK
-275 EYENALNLVATASQ
+275 EYENALNLVGNASQ
-289 RLKTLANLADVFQRQ
+289 RLKTLANLVDTFQRQ

-312 AEYQQLRAEFKQL
+312 AEYQQLLTEFKQL
-325 EKAMTGTGAVTQQQ
+325 EKALTGTGAVTQQQ

-365 QTRSELQQAGVST
+365 QTRAELQQAGVST

-406 ARTRQQQEAQAAAAK
+406 ARTRQQQEAQAQAAK
-421 AAAQAQQQAAL
+421 AQQQAAL

-437 QQTQAINQQRQSL
+437 QQTQAISQQRQSL

-465 QLASAVQNA
+465 QLASAIQNA
-474 LNPQRQYLQTLQS
+474 LNPQRKYLETLQA

-548 QLRQRANQL
+548 QLRQKANQL

-635 AIQNNIREQRNLHG
+635 AIQNNIREQRNLNG
-649 GLGRGINASRTSL
+649 SFGRGINTSRTSL

-722 SGMEKYFRDTA
+722 RGMEKYFRDTA

-767 FEQFSGLGS
+767 FEQFSGLGG

-915 MRIAEVLNVVINGLR
+915 MRIAEGLNVVINGLR

-965 AANMNFVKKAAK
+965 AASMNFVKKAAK
-977 GALEYLLKFARVLPA
+977 GAVEYLLEFARVLPA
-992 TGMAGLG
+992 TGMAGMG
-999 FMQVLAL
+999 FVQVLAL
-1006 IVKAFARLFV
+1006 IVKAFARLLV

-1069 VAETISD
+1069 VAETISN

-1085 KTASEESSKLWGAS
+1085 KTASEKSSKLWAAS

-1127 AVIISGGWLD
+1127 AVIVAGGWLD
-1137 VLIRKLKLEDASF
+1137 VLVRKLKLEDASF
-1150 DEVNASKIY
+1150 DEINAAKIY
-1159 DDIATEQMENGFAAR
+1159 DDIATEQSKNGFAAR
-1174 LNRRIAD
+1174 LNARIAS
-1181 RKAQPQKQSIGGGTK
+1181 RKAQPPKQSIGGGTK

-1282 GRYAAPTTTAT
+1282 GRYAASYVQPSTSAPITQSFSEFDKRLTASLKRNAVAFGGT
-1293 VSRAS
+1293 IHGECAKGVRVGLEKAFGTRLGGLGNGNQVIGNLVRSGKARQLGYKEIAFDPRTYVPQVGDIMSLSRTSTRAGSRAGH
-1298 STEVANQIAQQVN
+1298 VAI
-1311 YKINPSVQGLRRKAG
+1311 
-1326 AEAAGSA
+1326 
-1333 HGGTYAAAR
+1333 
-1342 IIQDELGN
+1342 
-1350 ELRWFSAFRDRYHVG
+1350 
-1365 TTSKHNQGL
+1365 
-1374 AFDATFNTGVRGSDK
+1374 RGSDLWY
-1389 AIAAL
+1389 ADGRQNRSIGNTIAFKEQDYRSI
-1394 TNALNKLGYVSG
+1394 LNGNITVRVLRLANKSG
-1406 RDYKILDE
+1406 KDL
-1414 YRVPSK
+1414 
-1420 RSTGGHLH
+1420 
-1428 FQWQNAQIA
+1428 QQ
-1437 EMFAK
+1437 
-1442 GLRGSGGVPV
+1442 PV
-1452 TVKSG
+1452 TA
-1457 SDDAYKAER
+1457 DDWKAEK
-1466 AVWQTER
+1466 
-1473 RESQFAQ
+1473 RESQFVQ

-1488 ADALQAEILN
+1488 ADELQAEIL
-1498 KAREQSVDLLRNNGL
+1498 KRAREQSTDLLRNNGI
-1513 TVDALMN
+1513 TVEALMN
-1520 KASVEIDVQNPL
+1520 RAEIDVQNPL
-1532 SVDEISNAFDKL
+1532 SVDEISNAFERL
-1544 IKPDFE
+1544 IKPDFD
-1550 RQANETA
+1550 RQAEETA

-1583 VKLLYNEKAKEE
+1583 VKSLYNEKAKEE
-1595 LGKIIDERFSAIVEK
+1595 LGKIIDERFSAIMEK

-1615 EASDNYLNA
+1615 EARDNYFNA

-1681 QMQREDLAA
+1681 QMQREELAA

-1704 EQADAMFEAQ
+1704 EQADAMFETQ

-1774 FGDVASASATLAL
+1774 FGGVASASATLAL
-1787 ENATNNAA
+1787 ENATNSAT

-1862 AEMILQQLLLNA
+1862 AEMILQQLLFNA

-1879 GGASMTGGLGGA
+1879 GGASMTGGLGGV
-1891 MASVMT
+1891 MSSVMT

>member
-14 AQDYSGKTINEVKNN
+14 AQDYSGKTIKEVKNN

-52 KFEQTIK
+52 KYEQTIK

-78 EELGNNIQ
+78 EELGKNIN
-86 DMRTKL
+86 DMRTQL
-92 SKLQT
+92 SKLQA
-97 DETALLN
+97 DEVALQN
-104 TISQTGNATK
+104 TIAQTGAATK
-114 AQAGALKRLQD
+114 AQAGALKHLQSS
-125 NIVSLTNKI
+125 ITSLTSKI
-134 DKADTSWN
+134 DKADTAWN

-157 LTKEQTRLSV
+157 LVKEQNRLSL

-173 RMLAQQRAAQKNV
+173 RMLANQRNAQKSI
-186 VATQNAATAAIDA
+186 VATQNAATAAIEA
-199 QTRALERQAQAAK
+199 QTRALERQAQASR
-212 AANTAN
+212 AANAASK
-218 RVNNNR
+218 VNSSK
-224 PTTNTTRQSTSDA
+224 PTTNAIRQSTSDA
-237 LRNAQMPSNQ
+237 LRNAQMSNNQ
-247 RTTQSL
+247 RATQSL
-253 GGMAGVIQSSNRIIQ
+253 GGMASVIQSSNRIIQ
-268 AGTQDLK
+268 TGTQDLK
-275 EYENALNLVATASQ
+275 EYENALNLVGNASQ
-289 RLKTLANLADVFQRQ
+289 RLKTLANLVDTFQRQ

-312 AEYQQLRAEFKQL
+312 AEYQQLLTEFKQL
-325 EKAMTGTGAVTQQQ
+325 EKALTGTGAVTQQQ

-365 QTRSELQQAGVST
+365 QTRAELQQAGVST

-406 ARTRQQQEAQAAAAK
+406 ARTRQQQEAQAQAAK
-421 AAAQAQQQAAL
+421 AQQQAAL

-437 QQTQAINQQRQSL
+437 QQTQAISQQRQSL

-465 QLASAVQNA
+465 QLASAIQNA
-474 LNPQRQYLQTLQS
+474 LNPQRKYLETLQA

-548 QLRQRANQL
+548 QLRQKANQL

-635 AIQNNIREQRNLHG
+635 AIQNNIREQRNLNG
-649 GLGRGINASRTSL
+649 SFGRGINTSRTSL

-722 SGMEKYFRDTA
+722 RGMEKYFRDTA

-767 FEQFSGLGS
+767 FEQFSGLGG

-915 MRIAEVLNVVINGLR
+915 MRIAEGLNVVINGLR

-965 AANMNFVKKAAK
+965 AASMNFVKKAAK

-992 TGMAGLG
+992 TGMAGMG
-999 FMQVLAL
+999 FVQVLAL
-1006 IVKAFARLFV
+1006 IVKAFARLLV

-1069 VAETISD
+1069 VAETISN

-1085 KTASEESSKLWGAS
+1085 KTASEKSSKLWAAS

-1127 AVIISGGWLD
+1127 AVIVAGGWLD
-1137 VLIRKLKLEDASF
+1137 VLVRKLKLEDASF
-1150 DEVNASKIY
+1150 DEINAAKIY
-1159 DDIATEQMENGFAAR
+1159 DDIATEQSKNGFAAR
-1174 LNRRIAD
+1174 LNARIAS
-1181 RKAQPQKQSIGGGTK
+1181 RKAQPPKQSIGGGTK

-1282 GRYAAPTTTAT
+1282 GRYAASYVQPSTSAPITQSFSEFDKSLTASLKRNAVAFGGT
-1293 VSRAS
+1293 IHGECAKGVRVGLEKAFGTRLGGLGNGNQVIGNLVRSGKARQLGYKEIAFDPRTYVPQVGDIMSLSRTSTRAGSRAGH
-1298 STEVANQIAQQVN
+1298 VAI
-1311 YKINPSVQGLRRKAG
+1311 
-1326 AEAAGSA
+1326 
-1333 HGGTYAAAR
+1333 
-1342 IIQDELGN
+1342 
-1350 ELRWFSAFRDRYHVG
+1350 
-1365 TTSKHNQGL
+1365 
-1374 AFDATFNTGVRGSDK
+1374 RGSDLWY
-1389 AIAAL
+1389 ADGRQNRSIGNTIAFKEQDYRSI
-1394 TNALNKLGYVSG
+1394 LNGNITVRVLRLANKSG
-1406 RDYKILDE
+1406 KDL
-1414 YRVPSK
+1414 
-1420 RSTGGHLH
+1420 
-1428 FQWQNAQIA
+1428 QQ
-1437 EMFAK
+1437 
-1442 GLRGSGGVPV
+1442 PV
-1452 TVKSG
+1452 TA
-1457 SDDAYKAER
+1457 DDWKAEK
-1466 AVWQTER
+1466 
-1473 RESQFAQ
+1473 RESQFVQ

-1488 ADALQAEILN
+1488 ADELQAEIL
-1498 KAREQSVDLLRNNGL
+1498 KRAREQSTDLLRNNGI
-1513 TVDALMN
+1513 TVEALMN
-1520 KASVEIDVQNPL
+1520 RAEIDVQNPL
-1532 SVDEISNAFDKL
+1532 SVDEISNAFERL
-1544 IKPDFE
+1544 IKPDFD
-1550 RQANETA
+1550 RQAEETA

-1583 VKLLYNEKAKEE
+1583 VKSLYNEKAKEE
-1595 LGKIIDERFSAIVEK
+1595 LGKIIDERFSAIMEK

-1615 EASDNYLNA
+1615 EARDNYFNA

-1681 QMQREDLAA
+1681 QMQREELAA

-1704 EQADAMFEAQ
+1704 EQADAMFETQ

-1774 FGDVASASATLAL
+1774 FGGVASASATLAL
-1787 ENATNNAA
+1787 ENATNSAT

-1862 AEMILQQLLLNA
+1862 AEMILQQLLFNA

-1879 GGASMTGGLGGA
+1879 GGASMTGGLGGVTS
-1891 MASVMT
+1891 SVLT

>member
-14 AQDYSGKTINEVKNN
+14 AQDYSGKTIKEVKNN

-52 KFEQTIK
+52 KYEQTIK

-78 EELGNNIQ
+78 EELGKNIN
-86 DMRTKL
+86 DMRTQL
-92 SKLQT
+92 SKLQA
-97 DETALLN
+97 DEVALQN
-104 TISQTGNATK
+104 TIAQTGAATK
-114 AQAGALKRLQD
+114 AQAGALKHLQSS
-125 NIVSLTNKI
+125 ITSLTSKI
-134 DKADTSWN
+134 DKADTAWN

-157 LTKEQTRLSV
+157 LVKEQNRLSL

-173 RMLAQQRAAQKNV
+173 RMLANQRNAQKSI
-186 VATQNAATAAIDA
+186 VATQNAATAAIEA
-199 QTRALERQAQAAK
+199 QTRALERQAQASR
-212 AANTAN
+212 AANAASK
-218 RVNNNR
+218 VNSSK
-224 PTTNTTRQSTSDA
+224 PTTNAIRQSTSDA
-237 LRNAQMPSNQ
+237 LRNAQMSNNQ
-247 RTTQSL
+247 RATQSL
-253 GGMAGVIQSSNRIIQ
+253 GGMASVIQSSNRIIQ
-268 AGTQDLK
+268 TGTQDLK
-275 EYENALNLVATASQ
+275 EYENALNLVGNASQ
-289 RLKTLANLADVFQRQ
+289 RLKTLANLVDTFQRQ

-312 AEYQQLRAEFKQL
+312 AEYQQLLTEFKQL
-325 EKAMTGTGAVTQQQ
+325 EKALTGTGAVTQQQ

-365 QTRSELQQAGVST
+365 QTRAELQQAGVST

-406 ARTRQQQEAQAAAAK
+406 ARTRQQQEAQAQAAK
-421 AAAQAQQQAAL
+421 AQQQAAL

-437 QQTQAINQQRQSL
+437 QQTQAISQQRQSL

-465 QLASAVQNA
+465 QLASAIQNA
-474 LNPQRQYLQTLQS
+474 LNPQRKYLETLQA

-548 QLRQRANQL
+548 QLRQKANQL

-635 AIQNNIREQRNLHG
+635 AIQNNIREQRNLNG
-649 GLGRGINASRTSL
+649 SFGRGINTSRTSL

-722 SGMEKYFRDTA
+722 RGMEKYFRDTA

-767 FEQFSGLGS
+767 FEQFSGLGG

-915 MRIAEVLNVVINGLR
+915 MRIAEGLNVVINGLR

-965 AANMNFVKKAAK
+965 AASMNFVKKAAK
-977 GALEYLLKFARVLPA
+977 GAVEYLLEFARVLPA
-992 TGMAGLG
+992 TGMAGMG
-999 FMQVLAL
+999 FVQVLAL
-1006 IVKAFARLFV
+1006 IVKAFARLLV

-1069 VAETISD
+1069 VAETISN

-1085 KTASEESSKLWGAS
+1085 KTASEKSSKLWAAS

-1127 AVIISGGWLD
+1127 AVIVAGGWLD
-1137 VLIRKLKLEDASF
+1137 VLVRKLKLEDASF
-1150 DEVNASKIY
+1150 DEINAAKIY
-1159 DDIATEQMENGFAAR
+1159 DDIATEQSKNGFAAR
-1174 LNRRIAD
+1174 LNARIAS
-1181 RKAQPQKQSIGGGTK
+1181 RKAQPPKQSIGGGTK

-1282 GRYAAPTTTAT
+1282 GRYAASYVQPSTSAPITQSFSEFDKRLTASLKRNAVAFGGT
-1293 VSRAS
+1293 IHGECAKGVRVGLEKAFGTRLGGLGNGNQVIGNLVRSGKARQLGYKEIAFDPRTYVPQVGDIMSLSRTSTRAGSRAGH
-1298 STEVANQIAQQVN
+1298 VAI
-1311 YKINPSVQGLRRKAG
+1311 
-1326 AEAAGSA
+1326 
-1333 HGGTYAAAR
+1333 
-1342 IIQDELGN
+1342 
-1350 ELRWFSAFRDRYHVG
+1350 
-1365 TTSKHNQGL
+1365 
-1374 AFDATFNTGVRGSDK
+1374 RGSDLWY
-1389 AIAAL
+1389 ADGRQNRSIGNTIAFKEQDYRSI
-1394 TNALNKLGYVSG
+1394 LNGNITVRVLRLANKSG
-1406 RDYKILDE
+1406 KDL
-1414 YRVPSK
+1414 
-1420 RSTGGHLH
+1420 
-1428 FQWQNAQIA
+1428 QQ
-1437 EMFAK
+1437 
-1442 GLRGSGGVPV
+1442 PV
-1452 TVKSG
+1452 TA
-1457 SDDAYKAER
+1457 DDWKAEK
-1466 AVWQTER
+1466 
-1473 RESQFAQ
+1473 RESQFVQ

-1488 ADALQAEILN
+1488 ADELQAEIL
-1498 KAREQSVDLLRNNGL
+1498 KRAREQSTDLLRNNGI
-1513 TVDALMN
+1513 TVEALMN
-1520 KASVEIDVQNPL
+1520 RAEIDVQNPL
-1532 SVDEISNAFDKL
+1532 SVDEISNAFERL
-1544 IKPDFE
+1544 IKPDFD
-1550 RQANETA
+1550 RQAEETA

-1583 VKLLYNEKAKEE
+1583 VKTLYNEKAKEE
-1595 LGKIIDERFSAIVEK
+1595 LGKIIDERFSAIMEK

-1615 EASDNYLNA
+1615 EARDNYFNA

-1681 QMQREDLAA
+1681 QMQREELAA

-1704 EQADAMFEAQ
+1704 EQADAMFETQ

-1774 FGDVASASATLAL
+1774 FGGVASASATLAL
-1787 ENATNNAA
+1787 ENATNSAT

-1862 AEMILQQLLLNA
+1862 AEMILQQLLFNA

-1879 GGASMTGGLGGA
+1879 GGASMTGGLGGV
-1891 MASVMT
+1891 MSSVMT

>member
-1 MAGLDREVELQIR
+1 M
-14 AQDYSGKTINEVKNN
+14 
-29 LKKLRDEFAKQSQ
+29 
-42 AAQTGQADIA
+42 
-52 KFEQTIK
+52 
-59 ELVAT
+59 
-64 TDQLATLRKQAKNF
+64 
-78 EELGNNIQ
+78 
-86 DMRTKL
+86 
-92 SKLQT
+92 
-97 DETALLN
+97 
-104 TISQTGNATK
+104 
-114 AQAGALKRLQD
+114 
-125 NIVSLTNKI
+125 
-134 DKADTSWN
+134 
-142 KQRLELELLGVSTRD
+142 
-157 LTKEQTRLSV
+157 
-167 AQQIAL
+167 
-173 RMLAQQRAAQKNV
+173 
-186 VATQNAATAAIDA
+186 
-199 QTRALERQAQAAK
+199 
-212 AANTAN
+212 
-218 RVNNNR
+218 
-224 PTTNTTRQSTSDA
+224 
-237 LRNAQMPSNQ
+237 
-247 RTTQSL
+247 
-253 GGMAGVIQSSNRIIQ
+253 
-268 AGTQDLK
+268 
-275 EYENALNLVATASQ
+275 
-289 RLKTLANLADVFQRQ
+289 
-304 KEAVDKTG
+304 
-312 AEYQQLRAEFKQL
+312 
-325 EKAMTGTGAVTQQQ
+325 
-339 EARFNELA
+339 
-347 ARLQNVSARLT
+347 
-358 QERTELA
+358 
-365 QTRSELQQAGVST
+365 
-378 KNFAGTQQQLIN
+378 
-390 MSNQLA
+390 
-396 ATQNNLQNAL
+396 
-406 ARTRQQQEAQAAAAK
+406 
-421 AAAQAQQQAAL
+421 
-432 QNAIR
+432 
-437 QQTQAINQQRQSL
+437 
-450 IDLVNIERQRVATQS
+450 
-465 QLASAVQNA
+465 ASAIQNA
-474 LNPQRQYLQTLQS
+474 LNPQRKYLETLQA

-548 QLRQRANQL
+548 QLRQKANQL

-579 TMNRMGAEYAQS
+579 TMNRMGAEYAQN

-635 AIQNNIREQRNLHG
+635 AIQNNIREQRNLNG
-649 GLGRGINASRTSL
+649 SFGRGINTSRTSL

-683 GAIGLFNKVI
+683 GAIELFNKVI
-693 QAGKDGYQLKLYTE
+693 QSGKDGYQLKLYTE

-915 MRIAEVLNVVINGLR
+915 MRIADALNVVINGLR

-940 TVFGALFAMF
+940 TVFGSLFAIF

-977 GALEYLLKFARVLPA
+977 GALEYLLKFVRVLPA

-999 FMQVLAL
+999 FTQVLAL
-1006 IVKAFARLFV
+1006 IVKAFSRLFI

-1035 ITFESVFRN
+1035 ITFESVFHN
-1044 VVDAIILMF
+1044 VIDTLTLVF

-1058 LLDGLTTAIAY
+1058 LLDGLTTTIAY

-1112 VASNVMD
+1112 VAANVMD

-1127 AVIISGGWLD
+1127 AVIVAGGWLD
-1137 VLIRKLKLEDASF
+1137 VLVRKLKLEDASF
-1150 DEVNASKIY
+1150 DEINAAKIY
-1159 DDIATEQMENGFAAR
+1159 DDIATEQSQNGFAAR
-1174 LNRRIAD
+1174 LNARIAS
-1181 RKAQPQKQSIGGGTK
+1181 RKAQPRKQSVAGSTK
-1196 LTDLSTNKTPDAEE
+1196 LTDLSPNKTPDAEE

-1282 GRYAAPTTTAT
+1282 GRYTASAVPTGS

-1298 STEVANQIAQQVN
+1298 TAPLSEFDRRLTASFKRNAIAFGGTIHGECAKGVRVGLEKAFGTRLGGLGNGNQLIGNLVRSGKARQLGYKEIAFDPKTYVPQVGDIMSLSRTST
-1311 YKINPSVQGLRRKAG
+1311 R
-1326 AEAAGSA
+1326 AGSRA
-1333 HGGTYAAAR
+1333 G
-1342 IIQDELGN
+1342 
-1350 ELRWFSAFRDRYHVG
+1350 HV
-1365 TTSKHNQGL
+1365 
-1374 AFDATFNTGVRGSDK
+1374 AMRGSDSWYADGK
-1389 AIAAL
+1389 QNRAIGNTIAFKEQDYR
-1394 TNALNKLGYVSG
+1394 NILNGNVTVRVLRLANKSG
-1406 RDYKILDE
+1406 QDLPI
-1414 YRVPSK
+1414 
-1420 RSTGGHLH
+1420 
-1428 FQWQNAQIA
+1428 Q
-1437 EMFAK
+1437 
-1442 GLRGSGGVPV
+1442 PV
-1452 TVKSG
+1452 TA
-1457 SDDAYKAER
+1457 DDWKAEK
-1466 AVWQTER
+1466 

-1488 ADALQAEILN
+1488 ADELQAEIL
-1498 KAREQSVDLLRNNGL
+1498 KRAREQSTDLLRNNGI
-1513 TVDALMN
+1513 TVEALMN
-1520 KASVEIDVQNPL
+1520 KAEIDIQNPL
-1532 SVDEISNAFDKL
+1532 SVDEISNAFERL
-1544 IKPDFE
+1544 IKPDFD
-1550 RQANETA
+1550 RQAEETA

-1583 VKLLYNEKAKEE
+1583 VKSLYNEKAKEE

-1674 APQLAKM
+1674 APQMAKM
-1681 QMQREDLAA
+1681 QMQREELAA

-1741 TQEAYYAKLNE
+1741 TQESYYAKLNE

-1774 FGDVASASATLAL
+1774 FGGVASASATLAL
-1787 ENATNNAA
+1787 ENATNSAA

-1811 NEELKNGFVSTFK
+1811 NEDLKNGFVSTFK

-1911 QGVGRSYS
+1911 QGVGRLYS

>member
-14 AQDYSGKTINEVKNN
+14 AQDYSGKTIKEVKNN

-52 KFEQTIK
+52 KYEQTIK

-78 EELGNNIQ
+78 EELGKNIN
-86 DMRTKL
+86 DMRTQL
-92 SKLQT
+92 SKLQA
-97 DETALLN
+97 DEVALQN
-104 TISQTGNATK
+104 TIAQTGAATK
-114 AQAGALKRLQD
+114 AQAGALKHLQSS
-125 NIVSLTNKI
+125 ITSLTSKI
-134 DKADTSWN
+134 DKADTAWN

-157 LTKEQTRLSV
+157 LVKEQNRLSL

-173 RMLAQQRAAQKNV
+173 RMLANQRNAQKSI
-186 VATQNAATAAIDA
+186 VATQNAATAAIEA
-199 QTRALERQAQAAK
+199 QTRALERQAQASR
-212 AANTAN
+212 AANAASK
-218 RVNNNR
+218 VNSSK
-224 PTTNTTRQSTSDA
+224 PTTNAIRQSTSDA
-237 LRNAQMPSNQ
+237 LRNAQMSNNQ
-247 RTTQSL
+247 RATQSL
-253 GGMAGVIQSSNRIIQ
+253 GGMASVIQSSNRIIQ
-268 AGTQDLK
+268 TGTQDLK
-275 EYENALNLVATASQ
+275 EYENALNLVGNASQ
-289 RLKTLANLADVFQRQ
+289 RLKTLANLVDTFQRQ

-312 AEYQQLRAEFKQL
+312 AEYQQLLTEFKQL
-325 EKAMTGTGAVTQQQ
+325 EKALTGTGAVTKQQ

-365 QTRSELQQAGVST
+365 QTRAELQQAGVST

-406 ARTRQQQEAQAAAAK
+406 ARTRQQQEAQAQAAK
-421 AAAQAQQQAAL
+421 AQQQAAL

-465 QLASAVQNA
+465 QLASAIQNA
-474 LNPQRQYLQTLQS
+474 LNPQRKYLETLQA

-548 QLRQRANQL
+548 QLRQKANQL

-625 STNALNQLNA
+625 SANALNQLNA
-635 AIQNNIREQRNLHG
+635 AIQNNIREQRNLNG
-649 GLGRGINASRTSL
+649 SFGRGINTSRTSL

-683 GAIGLFNKVI
+683 GAIELFNKVI

-767 FEQFSGLGS
+767 FEQFSGLGG

-831 FEKMLKDGKVTSDV
+831 FEKMLKEGKVTSDV

-915 MRIAEVLNVVINGLR
+915 MRMAEGLNVVINGLR

-965 AANMNFVKKAAK
+965 AASMNFVKTAAK

-992 TGMAGLG
+992 AGMAGMG
-999 FMQVLAL
+999 FVQVLAL

-1035 ITFESVFRN
+1035 ITFESVLRN

-1069 VAETISD
+1069 VAETISN

-1085 KTASEESSKLWGAS
+1085 KTASEKSSKLWAAS

-1127 AVIISGGWLD
+1127 AVIVAGGWLD
-1137 VLIRKLKLEDASF
+1137 VLVRKLKLEDASF
-1150 DEVNASKIY
+1150 DEINAAKIY
-1159 DDIATEQMENGFAAR
+1159 EDIATEQSKHGFAAR
-1174 LNRRIAD
+1174 LNARIAS
-1181 RKAQPQKQSIGGGTK
+1181 RKAQPPKQSIGGGTK

-1282 GRYAAPTTTAT
+1282 GRYAASYVQPSTAAPIT
-1293 VSRAS
+1293 QSFSEFDKRLTASLKRNAIAFGGVIHGECAKGVRVGLEKAFGTRLGGLGNGNQVIGNLVRSGKARQLGYKEIAFDPRTYVPQVGDIMSLSRTSTRAGSRAGH
-1298 STEVANQIAQQVN
+1298 VAI
-1311 YKINPSVQGLRRKAG
+1311 
-1326 AEAAGSA
+1326 
-1333 HGGTYAAAR
+1333 
-1342 IIQDELGN
+1342 
-1350 ELRWFSAFRDRYHVG
+1350 
-1365 TTSKHNQGL
+1365 
-1374 AFDATFNTGVRGSDK
+1374 RGSDLWY
-1389 AIAAL
+1389 ADGRQNRSIGNTIAFKEQDYRSI
-1394 TNALNKLGYVSG
+1394 LNGNITVRVLRLANKSG
-1406 RDYKILDE
+1406 KDL
-1414 YRVPSK
+1414 
-1420 RSTGGHLH
+1420 
-1428 FQWQNAQIA
+1428 QQ
-1437 EMFAK
+1437 
-1442 GLRGSGGVPV
+1442 PV
-1452 TVKSG
+1452 TA
-1457 SDDAYKAER
+1457 DDWKAEK
-1466 AVWQTER
+1466 

-1488 ADALQAEILN
+1488 ADELQAEIL
-1498 KAREQSVDLLRNNGL
+1498 KRAREQSTDLLRNNGI
-1513 TVDALMN
+1513 TVEALMN
-1520 KASVEIDVQNPL
+1520 RAEIDVQNPL
-1532 SVDEISNAFDKL
+1532 SVDEISNAFERL
-1544 IKPDFE
+1544 IKPDFD
-1550 RQANETA
+1550 RQAEETA
-1557 ALLYAQLKEDVGTE
+1557 ALLYAQLKDDVGTE

-1583 VKLLYNEKAKEE
+1583 VKSLYNEKAKEE
-1595 LGKIIDERFSAIVEK
+1595 LGKIIDERFSAIMEK

-1615 EASDNYLNA
+1615 EARDNYFNA

-1681 QMQREDLAA
+1681 QMQREELAA
-1690 KIGSGSAGSPNAAR
+1690 KIGSGSAGAPNAAR
-1704 EQADAMFEAQ
+1704 EQADAMFETQ

-1774 FGDVASASATLAL
+1774 FGGVASASATLAL
-1787 ENATNNAA
+1787 ENATNSAA

-1862 AEMILQQLLLNA
+1862 AEMILQQLLFNA

-1891 MASVMT
+1891 MSSVMT

>member
-14 AQDYSGKTINEVKNN
+14 AQDYSGKTIKEVKNN

-52 KFEQTIK
+52 KYEQTIK

-78 EELGNNIQ
+78 EELGKNIN
-86 DMRTKL
+86 DMRTQL
-92 SKLQT
+92 SKLQA
-97 DETALLN
+97 DEVALQN
-104 TISQTGNATK
+104 TIAQTGAATK
-114 AQAGALKRLQD
+114 AQAGALKHLQSS
-125 NIVSLTNKI
+125 ITSLTSKI
-134 DKADTSWN
+134 DKADTAWN

-157 LTKEQTRLSV
+157 LVKEQNRLSL

-173 RMLAQQRAAQKNV
+173 RMLANQRNAQKSI
-186 VATQNAATAAIDA
+186 VATQNAATAAIEA
-199 QTRALERQAQAAK
+199 QTRALERQAQASR
-212 AANTAN
+212 AANAASK
-218 RVNNNR
+218 VNSSK
-224 PTTNTTRQSTSDA
+224 PTTNAIRQSTSDA
-237 LRNAQMPSNQ
+237 LRNAQMSNNQ
-247 RTTQSL
+247 RATQSL
-253 GGMAGVIQSSNRIIQ
+253 GGMASVIQSSNRIIQ
-268 AGTQDLK
+268 TGTQDLK
-275 EYENALNLVATASQ
+275 EYENALNLVGNASQ
-289 RLKTLANLADVFQRQ
+289 RLKTLANLVDTFQRQ

-312 AEYQQLRAEFKQL
+312 AEYQQLLTEFKQL
-325 EKAMTGTGAVTQQQ
+325 EKALTGTGAVTQQQ

-365 QTRSELQQAGVST
+365 QTRAELQQAGVST

-406 ARTRQQQEAQAAAAK
+406 ARTRQQQEAQAQAAK
-421 AAAQAQQQAAL
+421 AQQQAAL

-437 QQTQAINQQRQSL
+437 QQTQAISQQRQSL

-465 QLASAVQNA
+465 QLASAIQNA
-474 LNPQRQYLQTLQS
+474 LNPQRKYLETLQA

-548 QLRQRANQL
+548 QLRQKANQL

-635 AIQNNIREQRNLHG
+635 AIQNNIREQRNLNG
-649 GLGRGINASRTSL
+649 SFGRGINTSRTSL

-722 SGMEKYFRDTA
+722 RGMEKYFRDTA

-767 FEQFSGLGS
+767 FEQFSGLGG

-915 MRIAEVLNVVINGLR
+915 MRIAEGLNVVINGLR

-965 AANMNFVKKAAK
+965 AASMNFVKKAAK
-977 GALEYLLKFARVLPA
+977 GAVEYLLEFARVLPA
-992 TGMAGLG
+992 TGMAGMG
-999 FMQVLAL
+999 FVQVLAL
-1006 IVKAFARLFV
+1006 IVKAFARLLV

-1069 VAETISD
+1069 VAETISN

-1085 KTASEESSKLWGAS
+1085 KTASEKSSKLWAAS

-1127 AVIISGGWLD
+1127 AVIVAGGWLD
-1137 VLIRKLKLEDASF
+1137 VLVRKLKLEDASF
-1150 DEVNASKIY
+1150 DEINAAKIY
-1159 DDIATEQMENGFAAR
+1159 DDIATEQSKNGFAAR
-1174 LNRRIAD
+1174 LNARIAS
-1181 RKAQPQKQSIGGGTK
+1181 RKAQPPKQSIGGGTK

-1282 GRYAAPTTTAT
+1282 GRYAASYVQPSTSAPITQSFSEFDKSLTASLKRNAVAFGGT
-1293 VSRAS
+1293 IHGECAKGVRVGLEKAFGTRLGGLGNGNQVIGNLVRSGKARQLGYKEIAFDPRTYVPQVGDIMSLSRTSTRAGSRAGH
-1298 STEVANQIAQQVN
+1298 VAI
-1311 YKINPSVQGLRRKAG
+1311 
-1326 AEAAGSA
+1326 
-1333 HGGTYAAAR
+1333 
-1342 IIQDELGN
+1342 
-1350 ELRWFSAFRDRYHVG
+1350 
-1365 TTSKHNQGL
+1365 
-1374 AFDATFNTGVRGSDK
+1374 RGSDLWY
-1389 AIAAL
+1389 ADGRQNRSIGNTIAFKEQDYRSI
-1394 TNALNKLGYVSG
+1394 LNGNITVRVLRLANKSG
-1406 RDYKILDE
+1406 KDL
-1414 YRVPSK
+1414 
-1420 RSTGGHLH
+1420 
-1428 FQWQNAQIA
+1428 QQ
-1437 EMFAK
+1437 
-1442 GLRGSGGVPV
+1442 PV
-1452 TVKSG
+1452 TA
-1457 SDDAYKAER
+1457 DDWKAEK
-1466 AVWQTER
+1466 
-1473 RESQFAQ
+1473 RESQFVQ

-1488 ADALQAEILN
+1488 ADELQAEIL
-1498 KAREQSVDLLRNNGL
+1498 KRAREQSTDLLRNNGI
-1513 TVDALMN
+1513 TVEALMN
-1520 KASVEIDVQNPL
+1520 RAEIDVQNPL
-1532 SVDEISNAFDKL
+1532 SVDEISNAFERL
-1544 IKPDFE
+1544 IKPDFD
-1550 RQANETA
+1550 RQAEETA

-1571 QARAMFDAYLPK
+1571 QARVMFDAYLPK
-1583 VKLLYNEKAKEE
+1583 VKSLYNEKAKEE
-1595 LGKIIDERFSAIVEK
+1595 LGKIIDERFSAIMEK

-1615 EASDNYLNA
+1615 EARDNYFNA

-1681 QMQREDLAA
+1681 QMQREELAA

-1704 EQADAMFEAQ
+1704 EQADAMFETQ

-1774 FGDVASASATLAL
+1774 FGGVASASATLAL
-1787 ENATNNAA
+1787 ENATNSAT

-1862 AEMILQQLLLNA
+1862 AEMILQQLLFNA

-1879 GGASMTGGLGGA
+1879 GGASMTGGLGGV
-1891 MASVMT
+1891 MSSVMT

>member
-14 AQDYSGKTINEVKNN
+14 AQDYSGKTIKEVKNN

-52 KFEQTIK
+52 KYEQTIK

-78 EELGNNIQ
+78 EELGKNIN
-86 DMRTKL
+86 DMRTQL
-92 SKLQT
+92 SKLQA
-97 DETALLN
+97 DEVALQN
-104 TISQTGNATK
+104 TIAQTGAATK
-114 AQAGALKRLQD
+114 AQAGALKHLQSS
-125 NIVSLTNKI
+125 ITSLTSKI
-134 DKADTSWN
+134 DKADTAWN

-157 LTKEQTRLSV
+157 LVKEQNRLSL

-173 RMLAQQRAAQKNV
+173 RMLANQRNAQKSI
-186 VATQNAATAAIDA
+186 VATQNAATAAIEA
-199 QTRALERQAQAAK
+199 QTRALERQAQASR
-212 AANTAN
+212 AANAASK
-218 RVNNNR
+218 VNSSK
-224 PTTNTTRQSTSDA
+224 PTTNAIRQSTSDA
-237 LRNAQMPSNQ
+237 LRNAQMSNNQ
-247 RTTQSL
+247 RATQSL
-253 GGMAGVIQSSNRIIQ
+253 GGMASVIQSSNRIIQ
-268 AGTQDLK
+268 TGTQDLK
-275 EYENALNLVATASQ
+275 EYENALNLVGNASQ
-289 RLKTLANLADVFQRQ
+289 RLKTLANLVDTFQRQ

-312 AEYQQLRAEFKQL
+312 AEYQQLLTEFKQL
-325 EKAMTGTGAVTQQQ
+325 EKALTGTGAVTQQQ

-365 QTRSELQQAGVST
+365 QTRAELQQAGVST

-406 ARTRQQQEAQAAAAK
+406 ARTRQQQEAQAQAAK
-421 AAAQAQQQAAL
+421 AQQQAAL

-437 QQTQAINQQRQSL
+437 QQTQAISQQRQSL

-465 QLASAVQNA
+465 QLASAIQNA
-474 LNPQRQYLQTLQS
+474 LNPQRKYLETLQA

-548 QLRQRANQL
+548 QLRQKANQL

-635 AIQNNIREQRNLHG
+635 AIQNNIREQRNLNG
-649 GLGRGINASRTSL
+649 SFGRGINTSRTSL

-722 SGMEKYFRDTA
+722 RGMEKYFRDTA

-767 FEQFSGLGS
+767 FEQFSGLGG

-915 MRIAEVLNVVINGLR
+915 MRIAEGLNVVINGLR

-965 AANMNFVKKAAK
+965 AASMNFVKKAAK
-977 GALEYLLKFARVLPA
+977 GAVEYLLEFARVLPA
-992 TGMAGLG
+992 TGMAGMG
-999 FMQVLAL
+999 FVQVLAL
-1006 IVKAFARLFV
+1006 IVKAFARLLV

-1069 VAETISD
+1069 VAETISN

-1085 KTASEESSKLWGAS
+1085 KTASEKSSKLWAAS

-1127 AVIISGGWLD
+1127 AVIVAGGWLD
-1137 VLIRKLKLEDASF
+1137 VLVRKLKLEDASF
-1150 DEVNASKIY
+1150 DEINAAKIY
-1159 DDIATEQMENGFAAR
+1159 DDIATEQSKNGFAAR
-1174 LNRRIAD
+1174 LNARIAS
-1181 RKAQPQKQSIGGGTK
+1181 RKAQPPKQSIGGGTK
-1196 LTDLSTNKTPDAEE
+1196 LTDLSPNKTPDAEE

-1282 GRYAAPTTTAT
+1282 GRYAASYVQPSTSAPITQSFSEFDKSLTASLKRNAVAFGGT
-1293 VSRAS
+1293 IHGECAKGVRVGLEKAFGTRLGGLGNGNQLIGNLVRSGKARQLGYKEIAFDPRTYVPQVGDIMSLSRTSTRAGSRAGH
-1298 STEVANQIAQQVN
+1298 VAI
-1311 YKINPSVQGLRRKAG
+1311 
-1326 AEAAGSA
+1326 
-1333 HGGTYAAAR
+1333 
-1342 IIQDELGN
+1342 
-1350 ELRWFSAFRDRYHVG
+1350 
-1365 TTSKHNQGL
+1365 
-1374 AFDATFNTGVRGSDK
+1374 RGSDLWY
-1389 AIAAL
+1389 ADGRQNRSIGNTIAFKEQDYRSI
-1394 TNALNKLGYVSG
+1394 LNGNITVRVLRLANKSG
-1406 RDYKILDE
+1406 KDL
-1414 YRVPSK
+1414 
-1420 RSTGGHLH
+1420 
-1428 FQWQNAQIA
+1428 QQ
-1437 EMFAK
+1437 
-1442 GLRGSGGVPV
+1442 PV
-1452 TVKSG
+1452 TA
-1457 SDDAYKAER
+1457 DDWKAEK
-1466 AVWQTER
+1466 
-1473 RESQFAQ
+1473 RESQFVQ

-1488 ADALQAEILN
+1488 ADELQAEIL
-1498 KAREQSVDLLRNNGL
+1498 KRAREQSTDLLRNNGI
-1513 TVDALMN
+1513 TVEALMN
-1520 KASVEIDVQNPL
+1520 RAEIDVQNPL
-1532 SVDEISNAFDKL
+1532 SVDEISNAFERL
-1544 IKPDFE
+1544 IKPDFD
-1550 RQANETA
+1550 RQAEETA

-1571 QARAMFDAYLPK
+1571 QARVMFDAYLPK
-1583 VKLLYNEKAKEE
+1583 VKSLYNEKAKEE

-1615 EASDNYLNA
+1615 EARDNYLNA

-1681 QMQREDLAA
+1681 QMQREELAA
-1690 KIGSGSAGSPNAAR
+1690 KIGSGSAGAPNAAR
-1704 EQADAMFEAQ
+1704 EQADAMFETQ

-1774 FGDVASASATLAL
+1774 FGGVASASATLAL
-1787 ENATNNAA
+1787 ENATNSAT

-1862 AEMILQQLLLNA
+1862 AEMILQQLLFNA

-1879 GGASMTGGLGGA
+1879 GGASMTGGLGGV
-1891 MASVMT
+1891 MSSVMT

>member
-14 AQDYSGKTINEVKNN
+14 AQDYSDKTIKEVKNN

-52 KFEQTIK
+52 KYEQTIK

-78 EELGNNIQ
+78 EELGKNIN
-86 DMRTKL
+86 DMRTQL
-92 SKLQT
+92 SKLQA
-97 DETALLN
+97 DEVALQN
-104 TISQTGNATK
+104 TIAQTGAATK
-114 AQAGALKRLQD
+114 AQAGALKHLQSS
-125 NIVSLTNKI
+125 ITSLTSKI
-134 DKADTSWN
+134 DKADTAWN

-157 LTKEQTRLSV
+157 LVKEQNRLSL

-173 RMLAQQRAAQKNV
+173 RMLANQRNAQKSII
-186 VATQNAATAAIDA
+186 ATQNAATAAIEA
-199 QTRALERQAQAAK
+199 QTRALERQAQASR
-212 AANTAN
+212 AANAASK
-218 RVNNNR
+218 VNSSK
-224 PTTNTTRQSTSDA
+224 PTTNAIRQSTSDA
-237 LRNAQMPSNQ
+237 LRNAQMSNNQ
-247 RTTQSL
+247 RATQSL
-253 GGMAGVIQSSNRIIQ
+253 GGMASVIQSSNRIIQ
-268 AGTQDLK
+268 TGTQDLK
-275 EYENALNLVATASQ
+275 EYENALNLVGNASQ
-289 RLKTLANLADVFQRQ
+289 RLKTLANLADTFQRQ

-312 AEYQQLRAEFKQL
+312 AEYQQLLTEFKQL
-325 EKAMTGTGAVTQQQ
+325 EKALTGTGAVTKQQ

-365 QTRSELQQAGVST
+365 QTRAELQQAGVST

-406 ARTRQQQEAQAAAAK
+406 ARTRQQQEAQAQAAK
-421 AAAQAQQQAAL
+421 AAALAQQQAAL

-437 QQTQAINQQRQSL
+437 QQTQAISQQRQSL
-450 IDLVNIERQRVATQS
+450 IDLVNIERQRIATQS
-465 QLASAVQNA
+465 QLASAIQNA
-474 LNPQRQYLQTLQS
+474 LNPQRKYLETLQA

-539 VVAMRNEYN
+539 VVAMRTEYN
-548 QLRQRANQL
+548 QLRQKANQL

-635 AIQNNIREQRNLHG
+635 AIQNNIREQRNLNG
-649 GLGRGINASRTSL
+649 SFGRGINASRTSL

-915 MRIAEVLNVVINGLR
+915 MRIAEGLNVVINGLR

-940 TVFGALFAMF
+940 TVFGALFATF
-950 AIQAVAAVAIGFMRL
+950 AIQAVAALAIGFMRL

-992 TGMAGLG
+992 AGMAGMG
-999 FMQVLAL
+999 FVQVLAL

-1127 AVIISGGWLD
+1127 AVIVAGGWLD
-1137 VLIRKLKLEDASF
+1137 VLVRKLKLEDASF
-1150 DEVNASKIY
+1150 DEINAAKIY
-1159 DDIATEQMENGFAAR
+1159 DDIATEQSKNGFAAR
-1174 LNRRIAD
+1174 LNARIAS

-1282 GRYAAPTTTAT
+1282 GRYAASYVQPSSVSTSAPITQSFSEFDKSLTASLKRNAVAFGGT
-1293 VSRAS
+1293 IHGECAKGVRVGLEKAFGTRLGGLGNGNQLIGNLVRSGKARQLGYKEIAFDPRTYVPQVGDIMSLSRTSTRAGSRAGH
-1298 STEVANQIAQQVN
+1298 VAIRGTDSWYADGKQNRAIGNTIAFKEQDYRN
-1311 YKINPSVQGLRRKAG
+1311 ILNGKITVRVLRLANKSG
-1326 AEAAGSA
+1326 KELPI
-1333 HGGTYAAAR
+1333 GGK
-1342 IIQDELGN
+1342 Q
-1350 ELRWFSAFRDRYHVG
+1350 
-1365 TTSKHNQGL
+1365 
-1374 AFDATFNTGVRGSDK
+1374 
-1389 AIAAL
+1389 
-1394 TNALNKLGYVSG
+1394 
-1406 RDYKILDE
+1406 
-1414 YRVPSK
+1414 
-1420 RSTGGHLH
+1420 
-1428 FQWQNAQIA
+1428 
-1437 EMFAK
+1437 
-1442 GLRGSGGVPV
+1442 PV
-1452 TVKSG
+1452 TA
-1457 SDDAYKAER
+1457 DDWKAEK
-1466 AVWQTER
+1466 

-1488 ADALQAEILN
+1488 ADDLQAEIL
-1498 KAREQSVDLLRNNGL
+1498 KRAREQSADLLRNNGI
-1513 TVDALMN
+1513 TVEALMN
-1520 KASVEIDVQNPL
+1520 RAEIDVRNPL
-1532 SVDEISNAFDKL
+1532 SVDEISNAFERL
-1544 IKPDFE
+1544 IKPDFD
-1550 RQANETA
+1550 RQAEETA

-1583 VKLLYNEKAKEE
+1583 VKSLYNEKAKEE

-1631 GTLAPDDA
+1631 GTLAPDEA

-1681 QMQREDLAA
+1681 QMQREELAA

-1774 FGDVASASATLAL
+1774 FGGVASASATLAL
-1787 ENATNNAA
+1787 ENATNSAT

-1862 AEMILQQLLLNA
+1862 AEMILQQLILNA

-1897 GITAAKRHNGGLAG
+1897 GITAAKRHNGGLAE

>member
-1 MAGLDREVELQIR
+1 
-14 AQDYSGKTINEVKNN
+14 
-29 LKKLRDEFAKQSQ
+29 
-42 AAQTGQADIA
+42 
-52 KFEQTIK
+52 
-59 ELVAT
+59 
-64 TDQLATLRKQAKNF
+64 
-78 EELGNNIQ
+78 
-86 DMRTKL
+86 
-92 SKLQT
+92 
-97 DETALLN
+97 
-104 TISQTGNATK
+104 
-114 AQAGALKRLQD
+114 
-125 NIVSLTNKI
+125 
-134 DKADTSWN
+134 
-142 KQRLELELLGVSTRD
+142 
-157 LTKEQTRLSV
+157 
-167 AQQIAL
+167 
-173 RMLAQQRAAQKNV
+173 
-186 VATQNAATAAIDA
+186 
-199 QTRALERQAQAAK
+199 
-212 AANTAN
+212 
-218 RVNNNR
+218 
-224 PTTNTTRQSTSDA
+224 
-237 LRNAQMPSNQ
+237 
-247 RTTQSL
+247 
-253 GGMAGVIQSSNRIIQ
+253 
-268 AGTQDLK
+268 
-275 EYENALNLVATASQ
+275 
-289 RLKTLANLADVFQRQ
+289 
-304 KEAVDKTG
+304 
-312 AEYQQLRAEFKQL
+312 
-325 EKAMTGTGAVTQQQ
+325 
-339 EARFNELA
+339 
-347 ARLQNVSARLT
+347 
-358 QERTELA
+358 
-365 QTRSELQQAGVST
+365 
-378 KNFAGTQQQLIN
+378 
-390 MSNQLA
+390 
-396 ATQNNLQNAL
+396 
-406 ARTRQQQEAQAAAAK
+406 
-421 AAAQAQQQAAL
+421 
-432 QNAIR
+432 
-437 QQTQAINQQRQSL
+437 
-450 IDLVNIERQRVATQS
+450 
-465 QLASAVQNA
+465 
-474 LNPQRQYLQTLQS
+474 
-487 TAQTIVSTRT
+487 
-497 VYRNTESDINELRAA
+497 
-512 QERLVASQKRLQQ
+512 
-525 IAGQIDDYQRQKQA
+525 
-539 VVAMRNEYN
+539 
-548 QLRQRANQL
+548 
-557 AQTLRSGNGTQQQVA
+557 
-572 EYQRLIQ
+572 
-579 TMNRMGAEYAQS
+579 
-591 RVALDRMDAELRQ
+591 
-604 AGVQTN
+604 
-610 NLAQSQQRLIRSARA
+610 
-625 STNALNQLNA
+625 
-635 AIQNNIREQRNLHG
+635 
-649 GLGRGINASRTSL
+649 
-662 DFFQRLRGQVL
+662 
-673 ALTSAYIGLY
+673 
-683 GAIGLFNKVI
+683 
-693 QAGKDGYQLKLYTE
+693 
-707 ILADPESAWGKETTA
+707 
-722 SGMEKYFRDTA
+722 
-733 ERMGLRLQD
+733 
-742 VINDGG
+742 
-748 KFFMASRDS
+748 
-757 GIKMNQAQFT
+757 
-767 FEQFSGLGS
+767 
-776 LMGVDKETQAGIMKA
+776 MGVDKETQAGIMKA

-903 QFFKSDTGKEWA
+903 QFFKSDAGKEWA
-915 MRIAEVLNVVINGLR
+915 MRIADALNVVINGLR

-940 TVFGALFAMF
+940 TVFGSLFAIF
-950 AIQAVAAVAIGFMRL
+950 AIQAVSAVAIGFMRL
-965 AANMNFVKKAAK
+965 AASMNFVKKAAK

-992 TGMAGLG
+992 TGMAGMG
-999 FMQVLAL
+999 FTQVLAL

-1044 VVDAIILMF
+1044 VVDTLTLVF

-1058 LLDGLTTAIAY
+1058 LLDGLTTTIAY

-1127 AVIISGGWLD
+1127 AVIVAGGWLD
-1137 VLIRKLKLEDASF
+1137 VLVRKLKLEDASF
-1150 DEVNASKIY
+1150 DEINAAKIY
-1159 DDIATEQMENGFAAR
+1159 DDIATEQSKHGFAAR
-1174 LNRRIAD
+1174 LNARIAS

-1282 GRYAAPTTTAT
+1282 GRYAASSVPTASVSTSAPITQSFSEFDKRLTASLKRNAVAFGGT
-1293 VSRAS
+1293 IHGECAKGVRVGLEKAFGTRLGGLGNGNQLIGNLVRSGKARQLGYKEIAFDPKTYAPQVGDIMSLSRTSTRAGSRAGH
-1298 STEVANQIAQQVN
+1298 VAM
-1311 YKINPSVQGLRRKAG
+1311 
-1326 AEAAGSA
+1326 
-1333 HGGTYAAAR
+1333 
-1342 IIQDELGN
+1342 
-1350 ELRWFSAFRDRYHVG
+1350 
-1365 TTSKHNQGL
+1365 
-1374 AFDATFNTGVRGSDK
+1374 RGSDSWYADGK
-1389 AIAAL
+1389 QNRAIGNTIAFKEQDYRSI
-1394 TNALNKLGYVSG
+1394 LNGNITVRVLRLANKSG
-1406 RDYKILDE
+1406 KELPIDGK
-1414 YRVPSK
+1414 
-1420 RSTGGHLH
+1420 
-1428 FQWQNAQIA
+1428 Q
-1437 EMFAK
+1437 
-1442 GLRGSGGVPV
+1442 PV
-1452 TVKSG
+1452 TA
-1457 SDDAYKAER
+1457 DDWKAEK
-1466 AVWQTER
+1466 

-1488 ADALQAEILN
+1488 ADELQAEIL
-1498 KAREQSVDLLRNNGL
+1498 KRAREQSTDLLRNNGI
-1513 TVDALMN
+1513 TVEALMN
-1520 KASVEIDVQNPL
+1520 RAEIDVQNPL
-1532 SVDEISNAFDKL
+1532 SVDEISNAFERL
-1544 IKPDFE
+1544 IKPDFD
-1550 RQANETA
+1550 RQAEETA
-1557 ALLYAQLKEDVGTE
+1557 ALLYAQLKDDVGTE

-1583 VKLLYNEKAKEE
+1583 VKSLYNEKAKEE

-1681 QMQREDLAA
+1681 QMQREELAA
-1690 KIGSGSAGSPNAAR
+1690 KIGSGSAGAPNAAR

-1762 SLVASAQQLQAA
+1762 SLVASAQQLQTA
-1774 FGDVASASATLAL
+1774 FGGVASASATLAL
-1787 ENATNNAA
+1787 ENATNSAA

-1891 MASVMT
+1891 MSSVMT

-1911 QGVGRSYS
+1911 QGVGRLYS

-2011 FRSFR
+2011 FRSFK

>member
-1 MAGLDREVELQIR
+1 M
-14 AQDYSGKTINEVKNN
+14 
-29 LKKLRDEFAKQSQ
+29 
-42 AAQTGQADIA
+42 
-52 KFEQTIK
+52 
-59 ELVAT
+59 
-64 TDQLATLRKQAKNF
+64 
-78 EELGNNIQ
+78 
-86 DMRTKL
+86 
-92 SKLQT
+92 
-97 DETALLN
+97 
-104 TISQTGNATK
+104 
-114 AQAGALKRLQD
+114 
-125 NIVSLTNKI
+125 
-134 DKADTSWN
+134 
-142 KQRLELELLGVSTRD
+142 
-157 LTKEQTRLSV
+157 
-167 AQQIAL
+167 
-173 RMLAQQRAAQKNV
+173 
-186 VATQNAATAAIDA
+186 
-199 QTRALERQAQAAK
+199 
-212 AANTAN
+212 
-218 RVNNNR
+218 
-224 PTTNTTRQSTSDA
+224 
-237 LRNAQMPSNQ
+237 
-247 RTTQSL
+247 
-253 GGMAGVIQSSNRIIQ
+253 
-268 AGTQDLK
+268 
-275 EYENALNLVATASQ
+275 
-289 RLKTLANLADVFQRQ
+289 
-304 KEAVDKTG
+304 
-312 AEYQQLRAEFKQL
+312 
-325 EKAMTGTGAVTQQQ
+325 
-339 EARFNELA
+339 
-347 ARLQNVSARLT
+347 
-358 QERTELA
+358 
-365 QTRSELQQAGVST
+365 
-378 KNFAGTQQQLIN
+378 
-390 MSNQLA
+390 
-396 ATQNNLQNAL
+396 
-406 ARTRQQQEAQAAAAK
+406 
-421 AAAQAQQQAAL
+421 
-432 QNAIR
+432 
-437 QQTQAINQQRQSL
+437 
-450 IDLVNIERQRVATQS
+450 
-465 QLASAVQNA
+465 
-474 LNPQRQYLQTLQS
+474 
-487 TAQTIVSTRT
+487 
-497 VYRNTESDINELRAA
+497 RAA

-548 QLRQRANQL
+548 QLRQKANQL

-635 AIQNNIREQRNLHG
+635 AIQNNIREQRNLNG
-649 GLGRGINASRTSL
+649 SFGRGINTSRTSL

-767 FEQFSGLGS
+767 FEQFSGLGG

-831 FEKMLKDGKVTSDV
+831 FEKMLKEGKVTSDV

-915 MRIAEVLNVVINGLR
+915 MRMAEGLNVVINGLR

-940 TVFGALFAMF
+940 TVFGALFATF

-965 AANMNFVKKAAK
+965 AASMNFVKTAAK

-992 TGMAGLG
+992 AGMAGMG
-999 FMQVLAL
+999 FVQVLAL

-1035 ITFESVFRN
+1035 ITFESVLRN

-1085 KTASEESSKLWGAS
+1085 KTASEKSSKLWAAS

-1127 AVIISGGWLD
+1127 AVIVAGGWLD
-1137 VLIRKLKLEDASF
+1137 VLVRKLKLEDASF
-1150 DEVNASKIY
+1150 DEINAAKIY
-1159 DDIATEQMENGFAAR
+1159 EDIATEQSKHGFAAR
-1174 LNRRIAD
+1174 LNARIAS

-1282 GRYAAPTTTAT
+1282 GRYAASYVQPSTAAPIT
-1293 VSRAS
+1293 QSFSEFDKSLTASLKRNAIAFGGVIHGECAKGVRVGLEKAFGTRLGGLGNGNQVIGNLVRSGKARQLGYKEIAFDPRTYVPQVGDIMSLSRTSTRAGSRAGH
-1298 STEVANQIAQQVN
+1298 VAI
-1311 YKINPSVQGLRRKAG
+1311 
-1326 AEAAGSA
+1326 
-1333 HGGTYAAAR
+1333 
-1342 IIQDELGN
+1342 
-1350 ELRWFSAFRDRYHVG
+1350 
-1365 TTSKHNQGL
+1365 
-1374 AFDATFNTGVRGSDK
+1374 RGSDLWY
-1389 AIAAL
+1389 ADGRQNRSIGNTIAFKEQDYRSI
-1394 TNALNKLGYVSG
+1394 LNGNITVRVLRLANKSG
-1406 RDYKILDE
+1406 KDL
-1414 YRVPSK
+1414 
-1420 RSTGGHLH
+1420 
-1428 FQWQNAQIA
+1428 QQ
-1437 EMFAK
+1437 
-1442 GLRGSGGVPV
+1442 PV
-1452 TVKSG
+1452 TA
-1457 SDDAYKAER
+1457 DDWKAEK
-1466 AVWQTER
+1466 

-1488 ADALQAEILN
+1488 ADELQAEIL
-1498 KAREQSVDLLRNNGL
+1498 KRAREQSTDLLRNNGI
-1513 TVDALMN
+1513 TVEALMN
-1520 KASVEIDVQNPL
+1520 RAEIDVQNPL
-1532 SVDEISNAFDKL
+1532 SVDEISNAFERL
-1544 IKPDFE
+1544 IKPDFD
-1550 RQANETA
+1550 RQAEETA
-1557 ALLYAQLKEDVGTE
+1557 SLLYAQLKEDVGTE
-1571 QARAMFDAYLPK
+1571 QARVMFDAYLPK
-1583 VKLLYNEKAKEE
+1583 VKTLYNEKAKEE

-1615 EASDNYLNA
+1615 EARDNYFNA

-1681 QMQREDLAA
+1681 QMQREELAA

-1704 EQADAMFEAQ
+1704 EQADAMFETQ

-1774 FGDVASASATLAL
+1774 FSGVASASATLAL
-1787 ENATNNAA
+1787 ENATNSAA

-1891 MASVMT
+1891 MSSVMT

>member
-14 AQDYSGKTINEVKNN
+14 AQDYSGKTIKEVKNN

-52 KFEQTIK
+52 KYEQTIK

-78 EELGNNIQ
+78 EELGKNIN
-86 DMRTKL
+86 DMRTQL
-92 SKLQT
+92 SKLQA
-97 DETALLN
+97 DEVALQN
-104 TISQTGNATK
+104 TIAQTGAATK
-114 AQAGALKRLQD
+114 AQAGALKHLQSS
-125 NIVSLTNKI
+125 ITSLTSKI
-134 DKADTSWN
+134 DKADTAWN

-157 LTKEQTRLSV
+157 LVKEQNRLSL

-173 RMLAQQRAAQKNV
+173 RMLANQRNAQKSI
-186 VATQNAATAAIDA
+186 VATQNAATAAIEA
-199 QTRALERQAQAAK
+199 QTRALERQAQASR
-212 AANTAN
+212 AANAASK
-218 RVNNNR
+218 VNSSK
-224 PTTNTTRQSTSDA
+224 PTTNAIRQSTSDA
-237 LRNAQMPSNQ
+237 LRNAQMSNNQ
-247 RTTQSL
+247 RATQSL
-253 GGMAGVIQSSNRIIQ
+253 GGMASVIQSSNRIIQ
-268 AGTQDLK
+268 TGTQDLK
-275 EYENALNLVATASQ
+275 EYENALNLVGNASQ
-289 RLKTLANLADVFQRQ
+289 RLKTLANLVDTFQRQ

-312 AEYQQLRAEFKQL
+312 AEYQQLLTEFKQL
-325 EKAMTGTGAVTQQQ
+325 EKALTGTGAVTQQQ

-365 QTRSELQQAGVST
+365 QTRAELQQAGVST

-406 ARTRQQQEAQAAAAK
+406 ARTRQQQEAQAQAAK
-421 AAAQAQQQAAL
+421 AQQQAAL

-437 QQTQAINQQRQSL
+437 QQTQAISQQRQSL

-465 QLASAVQNA
+465 QLASAIQNA
-474 LNPQRQYLQTLQS
+474 LNPQRKYLETLQA

-548 QLRQRANQL
+548 QLRQKANQL

-635 AIQNNIREQRNLHG
+635 AIQNNIREQRNLNG
-649 GLGRGINASRTSL
+649 SFGRGINTSRTSL

-722 SGMEKYFRDTA
+722 RGMEKYFRDTA

-767 FEQFSGLGS
+767 FEQFSGLGG

-915 MRIAEVLNVVINGLR
+915 MRIAEGLNVVINGLR

-977 GALEYLLKFARVLPA
+977 GAVEYLLEFARVLPA
-992 TGMAGLG
+992 TGMAGMG
-999 FMQVLAL
+999 FVQVLAL
-1006 IVKAFARLFV
+1006 IVKAFARLLV

-1069 VAETISD
+1069 VAETISN

-1085 KTASEESSKLWGAS
+1085 KTASEKSSKLWAAS

-1127 AVIISGGWLD
+1127 AVIVAGGWLD
-1137 VLIRKLKLEDASF
+1137 VLVRKLKLEDASF
-1150 DEVNASKIY
+1150 DEINAAKIY
-1159 DDIATEQMENGFAAR
+1159 DDIATEQSKNGFAAR
-1174 LNRRIAD
+1174 LNARIAS
-1181 RKAQPQKQSIGGGTK
+1181 RKAQPPKQSIGGGTK

-1282 GRYAAPTTTAT
+1282 GRYAASYVQPSTSAPITQSFSEFDKSLTASLKRNAVAFGGT
-1293 VSRAS
+1293 IHGECAKGVRVGLEKAFGTRLGGLGNGNQVIGNLVRSGKARQLGYKEIAFDPRTYVPQVGDIMSLSRTSTRAGSRAGH
-1298 STEVANQIAQQVN
+1298 VAI
-1311 YKINPSVQGLRRKAG
+1311 
-1326 AEAAGSA
+1326 
-1333 HGGTYAAAR
+1333 
-1342 IIQDELGN
+1342 
-1350 ELRWFSAFRDRYHVG
+1350 
-1365 TTSKHNQGL
+1365 
-1374 AFDATFNTGVRGSDK
+1374 RGSDLWY
-1389 AIAAL
+1389 ADGRQNRSIGNTIAFKEQDYRSI
-1394 TNALNKLGYVSG
+1394 LNGNITVRVLRLANKSG
-1406 RDYKILDE
+1406 KDL
-1414 YRVPSK
+1414 
-1420 RSTGGHLH
+1420 
-1428 FQWQNAQIA
+1428 QQ
-1437 EMFAK
+1437 
-1442 GLRGSGGVPV
+1442 PV
-1452 TVKSG
+1452 TA
-1457 SDDAYKAER
+1457 DDWKAEK
-1466 AVWQTER
+1466 
-1473 RESQFAQ
+1473 RESQFVQ

-1488 ADALQAEILN
+1488 ADELQAEIL
-1498 KAREQSVDLLRNNGL
+1498 KRAREQSTDLLRNNGI
-1513 TVDALMN
+1513 TVEALMN
-1520 KASVEIDVQNPL
+1520 RAEIDVQNPL
-1532 SVDEISNAFDKL
+1532 SVDEISNAFERL
-1544 IKPDFE
+1544 IKPDFD
-1550 RQANETA
+1550 RQAEETA

-1583 VKLLYNEKAKEE
+1583 VKSLYNEKAKEE
-1595 LGKIIDERFSAIVEK
+1595 LGKIIDERFSAIMEK

-1615 EASDNYLNA
+1615 EARDNYLNA

-1681 QMQREDLAA
+1681 QMQREELAA

-1704 EQADAMFEAQ
+1704 EQADAMFETQ

-1774 FGDVASASATLAL
+1774 FGGVASASATLAL
-1787 ENATNNAA
+1787 ENATNSAT

-1862 AEMILQQLLLNA
+1862 AEMILQQLLFNA

-1891 MASVMT
+1891 MSSVMT

>member
-14 AQDYSGKTINEVKNN
+14 AQDYSGKTIKEVKNN

-52 KFEQTIK
+52 KYEQTIK

-78 EELGNNIQ
+78 EELGKNIN
-86 DMRTKL
+86 DMRTQL
-92 SKLQT
+92 SKLQA
-97 DETALLN
+97 DEVALQN
-104 TISQTGNATK
+104 TIAQTGAATK
-114 AQAGALKRLQD
+114 AQAGALKHLQSS
-125 NIVSLTNKI
+125 ITSLTSKI
-134 DKADTSWN
+134 DKADTAWN

-157 LTKEQTRLSV
+157 LVKEQNRLSL

-173 RMLAQQRAAQKNV
+173 RMLANQRNAQKSI
-186 VATQNAATAAIDA
+186 VATQNAATAAIEA
-199 QTRALERQAQAAK
+199 QTRALERQAQASR
-212 AANTAN
+212 AANAASK
-218 RVNNNR
+218 VNSSK
-224 PTTNTTRQSTSDA
+224 PTTNAIRQSTSDA
-237 LRNAQMPSNQ
+237 LRNAQMSNNQ
-247 RTTQSL
+247 RATQSL
-253 GGMAGVIQSSNRIIQ
+253 GGMASVIQSSNRIIQ
-268 AGTQDLK
+268 TGTQDLK
-275 EYENALNLVATASQ
+275 EYENALNLVGNASQ
-289 RLKTLANLADVFQRQ
+289 RLKTLANLVDTFQRQ

-312 AEYQQLRAEFKQL
+312 AEYQQLLTEFKQL
-325 EKAMTGTGAVTQQQ
+325 EKALTGTGAVTQQQ

-365 QTRSELQQAGVST
+365 QTRAELQQAGVST

-406 ARTRQQQEAQAAAAK
+406 ARTRQQQEAQAQAAK
-421 AAAQAQQQAAL
+421 AQQQAAL

-437 QQTQAINQQRQSL
+437 QQTQAISQQRQSL

-465 QLASAVQNA
+465 QLASAIQNA
-474 LNPQRQYLQTLQS
+474 LNPQRKYLETLQA

-548 QLRQRANQL
+548 QLRQKANQL

-635 AIQNNIREQRNLHG
+635 AIQNNIREQRNLNG
-649 GLGRGINASRTSL
+649 SFGRGINTSRTSL

-722 SGMEKYFRDTA
+722 RGMEKYFRDTA

-767 FEQFSGLGS
+767 FEQFSGLGG

-915 MRIAEVLNVVINGLR
+915 MRIAEGLNVVINGLR

-965 AANMNFVKKAAK
+965 AASMNFVKKAAK
-977 GALEYLLKFARVLPA
+977 GAVEYLLEFARVLPA
-992 TGMAGLG
+992 TGMAGMG
-999 FMQVLAL
+999 FVQVLAL
-1006 IVKAFARLFV
+1006 IVKAFARLLV

-1069 VAETISD
+1069 VAETISN

-1085 KTASEESSKLWGAS
+1085 KTASEKSSKLWAAS

-1127 AVIISGGWLD
+1127 AVIVAGGWLD
-1137 VLIRKLKLEDASF
+1137 VLVRKLKLEDASF
-1150 DEVNASKIY
+1150 DEINAAKIY
-1159 DDIATEQMENGFAAR
+1159 DDIATEQSKNGFAAR
-1174 LNRRIAD
+1174 LNARIAS
-1181 RKAQPQKQSIGGGTK
+1181 RKAQPPKQSIGGGTK

-1282 GRYAAPTTTAT
+1282 GRYAASYVQPSTSAPITQSFSEFDKSLTASLKRNAIAFGGVIHGECAKGVRVGLEKAFGT
-1293 VSRAS
+1293 RLGGLGNGNQLIGNLVRSGKARQLGYKEIAFDPRTYVPQVGDIMSLSRTSTRAGSRAGH
-1298 STEVANQIAQQVN
+1298 VAI
-1311 YKINPSVQGLRRKAG
+1311 
-1326 AEAAGSA
+1326 
-1333 HGGTYAAAR
+1333 
-1342 IIQDELGN
+1342 
-1350 ELRWFSAFRDRYHVG
+1350 
-1365 TTSKHNQGL
+1365 
-1374 AFDATFNTGVRGSDK
+1374 RGSDLWY
-1389 AIAAL
+1389 ADGRQNRSIGNTIAFKEQDYRSI
-1394 TNALNKLGYVSG
+1394 LNGNITVRVLRLANKSG
-1406 RDYKILDE
+1406 KDL
-1414 YRVPSK
+1414 
-1420 RSTGGHLH
+1420 
-1428 FQWQNAQIA
+1428 QQ
-1437 EMFAK
+1437 
-1442 GLRGSGGVPV
+1442 PV
-1452 TVKSG
+1452 TA
-1457 SDDAYKAER
+1457 DDWKAEK
-1466 AVWQTER
+1466 
-1473 RESQFAQ
+1473 RESQFVQ

-1488 ADALQAEILN
+1488 ADELQAEIL
-1498 KAREQSVDLLRNNGL
+1498 KRAREQSTDLLRNNGI
-1513 TVDALMN
+1513 TVEALMN
-1520 KASVEIDVQNPL
+1520 RAEIDVQNPL
-1532 SVDEISNAFDKL
+1532 SVDEISNAFERL
-1544 IKPDFE
+1544 IKPDFD
-1550 RQANETA
+1550 RQAEETA

-1583 VKLLYNEKAKEE
+1583 VKSLYNEKAKEE
-1595 LGKIIDERFSAIVEK
+1595 LGKIIDERFSAIMEK

-1615 EASDNYLNA
+1615 EARDNYFNA

-1681 QMQREDLAA
+1681 QMQREELAA

-1704 EQADAMFEAQ
+1704 EQADAMFETQ

-1774 FGDVASASATLAL
+1774 FGGVASASATLAL
-1787 ENATNNAA
+1787 ENATNSAT

-1862 AEMILQQLLLNA
+1862 AEMILQQLLFNA

-1879 GGASMTGGLGGA
+1879 GGASMTGGLGGV
-1891 MASVMT
+1891 MSSVMT

>member
-14 AQDYSGKTINEVKNN
+14 AQDYSGKTIKEVKNN

-52 KFEQTIK
+52 KYEQTIK

-78 EELGNNIQ
+78 EELGKNIN
-86 DMRTKL
+86 DMRTQL
-92 SKLQT
+92 SKLQA
-97 DETALLN
+97 DEVALQN
-104 TISQTGNATK
+104 TIAQTGAATK
-114 AQAGALKRLQD
+114 AQAGALKHLQSS
-125 NIVSLTNKI
+125 ITSLTSKI
-134 DKADTSWN
+134 DKADTAWN

-157 LTKEQTRLSV
+157 LVKEQNRLSL

-173 RMLAQQRAAQKNV
+173 RMLANQRNAQKSI
-186 VATQNAATAAIDA
+186 VATQNAATAAIEA
-199 QTRALERQAQAAK
+199 QTRALERQAQASR
-212 AANTAN
+212 AANAASK
-218 RVNNNR
+218 VNSSK
-224 PTTNTTRQSTSDA
+224 PTTNAIRQSTSDA
-237 LRNAQMPSNQ
+237 LRNAQMSNNQ
-247 RTTQSL
+247 RATQSL
-253 GGMAGVIQSSNRIIQ
+253 GGMASVIQSSNRIIQ
-268 AGTQDLK
+268 TGTQDLK
-275 EYENALNLVATASQ
+275 EYENALNLVGNASQ
-289 RLKTLANLADVFQRQ
+289 RLKTLANLVDTFQRQ

-312 AEYQQLRAEFKQL
+312 AEYQQLLTEFKQL
-325 EKAMTGTGAVTQQQ
+325 EKALTGTGAVTQQQ

-365 QTRSELQQAGVST
+365 QTRAELQQAGVST

-406 ARTRQQQEAQAAAAK
+406 ARTRQQQEAQAQAAK
-421 AAAQAQQQAAL
+421 AQQQAAL

-437 QQTQAINQQRQSL
+437 QQTQAISQQRQSL

-465 QLASAVQNA
+465 QLASAIQNA
-474 LNPQRQYLQTLQS
+474 LNPQRKYLETLQA

-548 QLRQRANQL
+548 QLRQKANQL

-635 AIQNNIREQRNLHG
+635 AIQNNIREQRNLNG
-649 GLGRGINASRTSL
+649 SFGRGINTSRTSL

-722 SGMEKYFRDTA
+722 RGMEKYFRDTA

-767 FEQFSGLGS
+767 FEQFSGLGG

-915 MRIAEVLNVVINGLR
+915 MRIAEGLNVVINGLR

-965 AANMNFVKKAAK
+965 AASMNFVKKAAK

-992 TGMAGLG
+992 TGMAGMG
-999 FMQVLAL
+999 FVQVLAL
-1006 IVKAFARLFV
+1006 IVKAFARLLV

-1069 VAETISD
+1069 VAETISN

-1085 KTASEESSKLWGAS
+1085 KTASEKSSKLWAAS

-1127 AVIISGGWLD
+1127 AVIVAGGWLD
-1137 VLIRKLKLEDASF
+1137 VLVRKLKLEDASF
-1150 DEVNASKIY
+1150 DEINAAKIY
-1159 DDIATEQMENGFAAR
+1159 DDIATEQSKNGFAAR
-1174 LNRRIAD
+1174 LNARIAS
-1181 RKAQPQKQSIGGGTK
+1181 RKAQPPKQSIGGGTK
-1196 LTDLSTNKTPDAEE
+1196 LTDLSPNKTPDAEE

-1282 GRYAAPTTTAT
+1282 GRYAASYVQPSTSAPITQSFSEFDKSLTASLKRNAVAFGGT
-1293 VSRAS
+1293 IHGECAKGVRVGLEKAFGTRLGGLGNGNQLIGNLVRSGKARQLGYKEIAFDPRTYVPQVGDIMSLSRTSTRAGSRAGH
-1298 STEVANQIAQQVN
+1298 VAI
-1311 YKINPSVQGLRRKAG
+1311 
-1326 AEAAGSA
+1326 
-1333 HGGTYAAAR
+1333 
-1342 IIQDELGN
+1342 
-1350 ELRWFSAFRDRYHVG
+1350 
-1365 TTSKHNQGL
+1365 
-1374 AFDATFNTGVRGSDK
+1374 RGSDLWY
-1389 AIAAL
+1389 ADGRQNRSIGNTIAFKEQDYRSI
-1394 TNALNKLGYVSG
+1394 LNGNITVRVLRLANKSG
-1406 RDYKILDE
+1406 KDL
-1414 YRVPSK
+1414 
-1420 RSTGGHLH
+1420 
-1428 FQWQNAQIA
+1428 QQ
-1437 EMFAK
+1437 
-1442 GLRGSGGVPV
+1442 PV
-1452 TVKSG
+1452 TA
-1457 SDDAYKAER
+1457 DDWKAEK
-1466 AVWQTER
+1466 
-1473 RESQFAQ
+1473 RESQFVQ

-1488 ADALQAEILN
+1488 ADELQAEIL
-1498 KAREQSVDLLRNNGL
+1498 KRAREQSTDLLRNNGI
-1513 TVDALMN
+1513 TVEALMN
-1520 KASVEIDVQNPL
+1520 RAEIDVQNPL
-1532 SVDEISNAFDKL
+1532 SVDEISNAFERL
-1544 IKPDFE
+1544 IKPDFD
-1550 RQANETA
+1550 RQAEETA

-1583 VKLLYNEKAKEE
+1583 VKSLYNEKAKEE
-1595 LGKIIDERFSAIVEK
+1595 LGKIIDERFSAIMEK

-1615 EASDNYLNA
+1615 EARDNYFNA

-1681 QMQREDLAA
+1681 QMQREELAA
-1690 KIGSGSAGSPNAAR
+1690 KIGSGSAGAPNAAR
-1704 EQADAMFEAQ
+1704 EQADAMFETQ

-1774 FGDVASASATLAL
+1774 FGGVASASATLAL
-1787 ENATNNAA
+1787 ENATNSAT

-1862 AEMILQQLLLNA
+1862 AEMILQQLLFNA

-1879 GGASMTGGLGGA
+1879 GGASMTGGLGGV
-1891 MASVMT
+1891 MSSVMT

>member
-14 AQDYSGKTINEVKNN
+14 AQDYSGKTIKEVKNN

-52 KFEQTIK
+52 KYEQTIK

-78 EELGNNIQ
+78 EELGKNIN
-86 DMRTKL
+86 DMRTQL
-92 SKLQT
+92 SKLQA
-97 DETALLN
+97 DEVALQN
-104 TISQTGNATK
+104 TIAQTGAATK
-114 AQAGALKRLQD
+114 AQAGALKHLQSS
-125 NIVSLTNKI
+125 ITSLTSKI
-134 DKADTSWN
+134 DKADTAWN

-157 LTKEQTRLSV
+157 LVKEQNRLSL

-173 RMLAQQRAAQKNV
+173 RMLANQRNAQKSI
-186 VATQNAATAAIDA
+186 VATQNAATAAIEA
-199 QTRALERQAQAAK
+199 QTRALERQAQASR
-212 AANTAN
+212 AANAASK
-218 RVNNNR
+218 VNSSK
-224 PTTNTTRQSTSDA
+224 PTTNAIRQSTSDA
-237 LRNAQMPSNQ
+237 LRNAQMSNNQ
-247 RTTQSL
+247 RATQSL
-253 GGMAGVIQSSNRIIQ
+253 GGMASVIQSSNRIIQ
-268 AGTQDLK
+268 TGTQDLK
-275 EYENALNLVATASQ
+275 EYENALNLVGNASQ
-289 RLKTLANLADVFQRQ
+289 RLKTLANLVDTFQRQ

-312 AEYQQLRAEFKQL
+312 AEYQQLLTEFKQL
-325 EKAMTGTGAVTQQQ
+325 EKALTGTGAVTQQQ

-365 QTRSELQQAGVST
+365 QTRAELQQAGVST

-406 ARTRQQQEAQAAAAK
+406 ARTRQQQEAQAQAAK
-421 AAAQAQQQAAL
+421 AQQQAAL

-437 QQTQAINQQRQSL
+437 QQTQAISQQRQSL

-465 QLASAVQNA
+465 QLASAIQNA
-474 LNPQRQYLQTLQS
+474 LNPQRKYLETLQA

-548 QLRQRANQL
+548 QLRQKANQL

-635 AIQNNIREQRNLHG
+635 AIQNNIREQRNLNG
-649 GLGRGINASRTSL
+649 SFGRGINTSRTSL

-722 SGMEKYFRDTA
+722 RGMEKYFRDTA

-767 FEQFSGLGS
+767 FEQFSGLGG

-915 MRIAEVLNVVINGLR
+915 MRIAEGLNVVINGLR

-965 AANMNFVKKAAK
+965 AASMNFVKKAAK
-977 GALEYLLKFARVLPA
+977 GAVEYLLEFARVLPA
-992 TGMAGLG
+992 TGMAGMG
-999 FMQVLAL
+999 FVQVLAL
-1006 IVKAFARLFV
+1006 IVKAFARLLV

-1069 VAETISD
+1069 VAETISN

-1085 KTASEESSKLWGAS
+1085 KTASEKSSKLWAAS

-1127 AVIISGGWLD
+1127 AVIVAGGWLD
-1137 VLIRKLKLEDASF
+1137 VLVRKLKLEDASF
-1150 DEVNASKIY
+1150 DEINAAKIY
-1159 DDIATEQMENGFAAR
+1159 DDIATEQSKNGFAAR
-1174 LNRRIAD
+1174 LNARIAS
-1181 RKAQPQKQSIGGGTK
+1181 RKAQPPKQSIGGGTK

-1282 GRYAAPTTTAT
+1282 GRYAASYVQPSTSAPITQSFSEFDKRLTASLKRNAVAFGGT
-1293 VSRAS
+1293 IHGECAKGVRVGLEKAFGTRLGGLGNGNQVIGNLVRSGKARQLGYKEIAFDPRTYVPQVGDIMSLSRTSTRAGSRAGH
-1298 STEVANQIAQQVN
+1298 VAI
-1311 YKINPSVQGLRRKAG
+1311 
-1326 AEAAGSA
+1326 
-1333 HGGTYAAAR
+1333 
-1342 IIQDELGN
+1342 
-1350 ELRWFSAFRDRYHVG
+1350 
-1365 TTSKHNQGL
+1365 
-1374 AFDATFNTGVRGSDK
+1374 RGSDLWY
-1389 AIAAL
+1389 ADGRQNRSIGNTIAFKEQDYRSI
-1394 TNALNKLGYVSG
+1394 LNGNITVRVLRLANKSG
-1406 RDYKILDE
+1406 KDL
-1414 YRVPSK
+1414 
-1420 RSTGGHLH
+1420 
-1428 FQWQNAQIA
+1428 QQ
-1437 EMFAK
+1437 
-1442 GLRGSGGVPV
+1442 PV
-1452 TVKSG
+1452 TA
-1457 SDDAYKAER
+1457 DDWKAEK
-1466 AVWQTER
+1466 
-1473 RESQFAQ
+1473 RESQFVQ

-1488 ADALQAEILN
+1488 ADELQAEIL
-1498 KAREQSVDLLRNNGL
+1498 KRAREQSTDLLRNNGI
-1513 TVDALMN
+1513 TVEALMN
-1520 KASVEIDVQNPL
+1520 RAEIDVQNPL
-1532 SVDEISNAFDKL
+1532 SVDEISNAFERL
-1544 IKPDFE
+1544 IKPDFD
-1550 RQANETA
+1550 RQAEETA

-1571 QARAMFDAYLPK
+1571 QARVMFDAYLPK
-1583 VKLLYNEKAKEE
+1583 VKTLYNEKAKEE
-1595 LGKIIDERFSAIVEK
+1595 LGKIIDERFSAIMEK

-1615 EASDNYLNA
+1615 EARDNYFNA

-1681 QMQREDLAA
+1681 QMQREELAA
-1690 KIGSGSAGSPNAAR
+1690 KIGSGSAGAPNAAR
-1704 EQADAMFEAQ
+1704 EQADAMFETQ

-1774 FGDVASASATLAL
+1774 FGGVASASATLAL
-1787 ENATNNAA
+1787 ENATNSAT

-1862 AEMILQQLLLNA
+1862 AEMILQQLLFNA

-1879 GGASMTGGLGGA
+1879 GGASMTGGLGGV
-1891 MASVMT
+1891 MSSVMT

>member
-14 AQDYSGKTINEVKNN
+14 AQDYSGKTIKEVKNN

-52 KFEQTIK
+52 KYEQTIK

-78 EELGNNIQ
+78 EELGKNIN
-86 DMRTKL
+86 DMRTQL
-92 SKLQT
+92 SKLQA
-97 DETALLN
+97 DEVALQN
-104 TISQTGNATK
+104 TIAQTGAATK
-114 AQAGALKRLQD
+114 AQAGALKHLQSS
-125 NIVSLTNKI
+125 ITSLTSKI
-134 DKADTSWN
+134 DKADTAWN

-157 LTKEQTRLSV
+157 LVKEQNRLSL

-173 RMLAQQRAAQKNV
+173 RMLANQRNAQKSI
-186 VATQNAATAAIDA
+186 VATQNAATAAIEA
-199 QTRALERQAQAAK
+199 QTRALERQAQASR
-212 AANTAN
+212 AANAASK
-218 RVNNNR
+218 VNSSK
-224 PTTNTTRQSTSDA
+224 PTTNAIRQSTSDA
-237 LRNAQMPSNQ
+237 LRNAQMSNNQ
-247 RTTQSL
+247 RATQSL
-253 GGMAGVIQSSNRIIQ
+253 GGMASVIQSSNRIIQ
-268 AGTQDLK
+268 TGTQDLK
-275 EYENALNLVATASQ
+275 EYENALNLVGNASQ
-289 RLKTLANLADVFQRQ
+289 RLKTLANLVDTFQRQ

-312 AEYQQLRAEFKQL
+312 AEYQQLLTEFKQL
-325 EKAMTGTGAVTQQQ
+325 EKALTGTGAVTQQQ

-365 QTRSELQQAGVST
+365 QTRAELQQAGVST

-406 ARTRQQQEAQAAAAK
+406 ARTRQQQEAQAQAAK
-421 AAAQAQQQAAL
+421 AQQQAAL

-437 QQTQAINQQRQSL
+437 QQTQAISQQRQSL

-465 QLASAVQNA
+465 QLASAIQNA
-474 LNPQRQYLQTLQS
+474 LNPQRKYLETLQA

-548 QLRQRANQL
+548 QLRQKANQL

-635 AIQNNIREQRNLHG
+635 AIQNNIREQRNLNG
-649 GLGRGINASRTSL
+649 SFGRGINTSRTSL

-722 SGMEKYFRDTA
+722 RGMEKYFRDTA

-767 FEQFSGLGS
+767 FEQFSGLGG

-915 MRIAEVLNVVINGLR
+915 MRIAEGLNVVINGLR

-977 GALEYLLKFARVLPA
+977 GAVEYLLEFARVLPA
-992 TGMAGLG
+992 TGMAGMG
-999 FMQVLAL
+999 FVQVLAL
-1006 IVKAFARLFV
+1006 IVKAFARLLV

-1069 VAETISD
+1069 VAETISN

-1085 KTASEESSKLWGAS
+1085 KTASEKSSKLWAAS

-1127 AVIISGGWLD
+1127 AVIVAGGWLD
-1137 VLIRKLKLEDASF
+1137 VLVRKLKLEDASF
-1150 DEVNASKIY
+1150 DEINAAKIY
-1159 DDIATEQMENGFAAR
+1159 DDIATEQSKNGFAAR
-1174 LNRRIAD
+1174 LNARIAS
-1181 RKAQPQKQSIGGGTK
+1181 RKAQPPKQSIGGGTK
-1196 LTDLSTNKTPDAEE
+1196 LTDLSPNKTPDAEE

-1282 GRYAAPTTTAT
+1282 GRYAASYVQPSTSAPITQSFSEFDKSLTASLKRNAVAFGGT
-1293 VSRAS
+1293 IHGECAKGVRVGLEKAFGTRLGGLGNGNQVIGNLVRSGKARQLGYKEIAFDPRTYVPQVGDIMSLSRTSTRAGSRAGH
-1298 STEVANQIAQQVN
+1298 VAI
-1311 YKINPSVQGLRRKAG
+1311 
-1326 AEAAGSA
+1326 
-1333 HGGTYAAAR
+1333 
-1342 IIQDELGN
+1342 
-1350 ELRWFSAFRDRYHVG
+1350 
-1365 TTSKHNQGL
+1365 
-1374 AFDATFNTGVRGSDK
+1374 RGSDLWY
-1389 AIAAL
+1389 ADGRQNRSIGNTIAFKEQDYRSI
-1394 TNALNKLGYVSG
+1394 LNGNITVRVLRLANKSG
-1406 RDYKILDE
+1406 KDL
-1414 YRVPSK
+1414 
-1420 RSTGGHLH
+1420 
-1428 FQWQNAQIA
+1428 QQ
-1437 EMFAK
+1437 
-1442 GLRGSGGVPV
+1442 PV
-1452 TVKSG
+1452 TA
-1457 SDDAYKAER
+1457 DDWKAEK
-1466 AVWQTER
+1466 
-1473 RESQFAQ
+1473 RESQFVQ

-1488 ADALQAEILN
+1488 ADELQAEIL
-1498 KAREQSVDLLRNNGL
+1498 KRAREQSTDLLRNNGI
-1513 TVDALMN
+1513 TVEALMN
-1520 KASVEIDVQNPL
+1520 RAEIDVQNPL
-1532 SVDEISNAFDKL
+1532 SVDEISNAFERL
-1544 IKPDFE
+1544 IKPDFD
-1550 RQANETA
+1550 RQAEETA

-1583 VKLLYNEKAKEE
+1583 VKSLYNEKAKEE
-1595 LGKIIDERFSAIVEK
+1595 LGKIIDERFSAIMEK

-1615 EASDNYLNA
+1615 EARDNYLNA

-1681 QMQREDLAA
+1681 QMQREELAA

-1704 EQADAMFEAQ
+1704 EQADAMFETQ

-1774 FGDVASASATLAL
+1774 FGGVASASATLAL
-1787 ENATNNAA
+1787 ENATNSAT

-1862 AEMILQQLLLNA
+1862 AEMILQQLLFNA

-1891 MASVMT
+1891 MSSVMT

>member
-14 AQDYSGKTINEVKNN
+14 AQDYSGKTIKEVKNN

-52 KFEQTIK
+52 KYEQTIK

-78 EELGNNIQ
+78 EELGKNIN
-86 DMRTKL
+86 DMRTQL
-92 SKLQT
+92 SKLQA
-97 DETALLN
+97 DEVALQN
-104 TISQTGNATK
+104 SIAQTGAATK
-114 AQAGALKRLQD
+114 AQAGALKHLQSS
-125 NIVSLTNKI
+125 ITSLTSKI
-134 DKADTSWN
+134 DKADTAWN

-157 LTKEQTRLSV
+157 LVKEQNRLSL

-173 RMLAQQRAAQKNV
+173 RMLANQRNAQKSI
-186 VATQNAATAAIDA
+186 VATQNAATAAIEA
-199 QTRALERQAQAAK
+199 QTRALERQAQASR
-212 AANTAN
+212 AANAASK
-218 RVNNNR
+218 VNSSK
-224 PTTNTTRQSTSDA
+224 PTTNAIRQSTSDA
-237 LRNAQMPSNQ
+237 LRNAQMSNNQ
-247 RTTQSL
+247 RATQSL
-253 GGMAGVIQSSNRIIQ
+253 GGMASVIQSSNRIIQ
-268 AGTQDLK
+268 TGTQDLK
-275 EYENALNLVATASQ
+275 EYENALNLVGNASQ
-289 RLKTLANLADVFQRQ
+289 RLKTLANLADTFQRQ

-312 AEYQQLRAEFKQL
+312 AEYQQLLTEFKQL
-325 EKAMTGTGAVTQQQ
+325 EKALTGTGAVTKQQ

-365 QTRSELQQAGVST
+365 QTRAELQQAGVST

-406 ARTRQQQEAQAAAAK
+406 ARTRQQQEAQAQAAK
-421 AAAQAQQQAAL
+421 AAALAQQQAAL

-437 QQTQAINQQRQSL
+437 QQTQAISQQRQSL

-465 QLASAVQNA
+465 QLASAIQNT
-474 LNPQRQYLQTLQS
+474 LNPQRKYLETLQA
-487 TAQTIVSTRT
+487 TAQTIVSTRK

-635 AIQNNIREQRNLHG
+635 AIQNNIREQRNLNG
-649 GLGRGINASRTSL
+649 SFGRGINASRTSL
-662 DFFQRLRGQVL
+662 AFFQRLRGQVL

-683 GAIGLFNKVI
+683 GAIELFNKVI
-693 QAGKDGYQLKLYTE
+693 QAGKDGYQLKIYTE

-733 ERMGLRLQD
+733 DRMGLRLQD

-767 FEQFSGLGS
+767 FEQFSGLAG
-776 LMGVDKETQAGIMKA
+776 LMGVDKENQAGIMRA

-804 ELRGQLGDRMPQ
+804 ELRLQLGDRMPQ

-831 FEKMLKDGKVTSDV
+831 FEKMLQDGKVTSDV
-845 ILQAGQQ
+845 IFKAGQQ

-866 TLTSEQNRLSN
+866 TLTAEQNRLSN
-877 SFQNWLRLINDAGV
+877 SFQDWLRLINDAGV

-903 QFFKSDTGKEWA
+903 QFFKSDAGKEWA
-915 MRIAEVLNVVINGLR
+915 MRIAEALNVVIDGLR
-930 WCVKNANLLI
+930 WAVKNANVLI

-950 AIQAVAAVAIGFMRL
+950 AIQAVAALAIGFMRL
-965 AANMNFVKKAAK
+965 AANLNFVKKAAK
-977 GALEYLLKFARVLPA
+977 GALEYLLKFARVLPTA
-992 TGMAGLG
+992 GMAGMS
-999 FMQVLAL
+999 FAQVLAL

-1044 VVDAIILMF
+1044 AVDAIILMF

-1058 LLDGLTTAIAY
+1058 LLDGLTSAIAY

-1085 KTASEESSKLWGAS
+1085 KSASEKSSKLWGAS

-1127 AVIISGGWLD
+1127 AVIVAGGWLD
-1137 VLIRKLKLEDASF
+1137 VLVRKLKLEDASF
-1150 DEVNASKIY
+1150 DEINAAKIY
-1159 DDIATEQMENGFAAR
+1159 EDIATEQSKNGFAAR
-1174 LNRRIAD
+1174 LNARIAS

-1210 DEKAQQRI
+1210 DAKAQQRI

-1282 GRYAAPTTTAT
+1282 GRYAASYVQPSSVSTAAPIT
-1293 VSRAS
+1293 QSFSEFDKSLTASLKRNAVAFGGTIHGECAKGVRVGLEKAFGTRLGGLGNGNQLIGNLVRSGKARQLGYKEIAFDPRTYVPQVGDIMSLSRTSTRAGSRAGH
-1298 STEVANQIAQQVN
+1298 VAI
-1311 YKINPSVQGLRRKAG
+1311 
-1326 AEAAGSA
+1326 
-1333 HGGTYAAAR
+1333 
-1342 IIQDELGN
+1342 
-1350 ELRWFSAFRDRYHVG
+1350 
-1365 TTSKHNQGL
+1365 
-1374 AFDATFNTGVRGSDK
+1374 RGSDK
-1389 AIAAL
+1389 WYADGVQNRAFGNTIAFKEQDYRSI
-1394 TNALNKLGYVSG
+1394 LNGNITVRVLRLANKSG
-1406 RDYKILDE
+1406 KDL
-1414 YRVPSK
+1414 
-1420 RSTGGHLH
+1420 
-1428 FQWQNAQIA
+1428 QQ
-1437 EMFAK
+1437 
-1442 GLRGSGGVPV
+1442 PV
-1452 TVKSG
+1452 TA
-1457 SDDAYKAER
+1457 DDWKAEK
-1466 AVWQTER
+1466 

-1488 ADALQAEILN
+1488 ADELQAEIL
-1498 KAREQSVDLLRNNGL
+1498 KRAREQSTDLLRNNGI
-1513 TVDALMN
+1513 TVEALMN
-1520 KASVEIDVQNPL
+1520 RAEIDVQNPL
-1532 SVDEISNAFDKL
+1532 SVDEISNAFERL
-1544 IKPDFE
+1544 IKPDFD
-1550 RQANETA
+1550 RQAEETA

-1583 VKLLYNEKAKEE
+1583 VKSLYNEKAKEE

-1624 LKAQVLA
+1624 LKAQVLS
-1631 GTLAPDDA
+1631 GTLAPDEA

-1681 QMQREDLAA
+1681 QMQREEMAA

-1704 EQADAMFEAQ
+1704 KQADAMFEAQ

-1774 FGDVASASATLAL
+1774 FGGVASASATLAL
-1787 ENATNNAA
+1787 ENATNSAT

-1862 AEMILQQLLLNA
+1862 AEMILQQLVFNA
-1874 LQGAF
+1874 LQDAF
-1879 GGASMTGGLGGA
+1879 GGESMTGGLGGA
-1891 MASVMT
+1891 IARAIT